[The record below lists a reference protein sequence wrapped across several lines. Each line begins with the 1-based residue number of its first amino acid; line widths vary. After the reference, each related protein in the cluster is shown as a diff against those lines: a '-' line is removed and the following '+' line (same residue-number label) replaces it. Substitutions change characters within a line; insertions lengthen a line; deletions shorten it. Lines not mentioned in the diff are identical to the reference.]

1 VNWFKR
7 KLDKILNRDDYEYE
21 EYYEEYEEQ
30 PEHQQPIKETQ
41 APTQKAFR
49 FPLIDDEPEIAQ
61 PSSQSKEMF
70 NQMDDVYGQIEDLS
84 LPKHLNHQVVD
95 SRVYDIEVSGI
106 RDLLE
111 NRSKR
116 TGRTTIS
123 RVQPK
128 QEYPTKASMVF
139 RDAQIEAAPVLKE
152 PQAKQENTVESTPQ
166 NRKRFVPTDVPSP
179 VYGFAKP
186 SPIEQLLNK
195 RKEEHE
201 AEKPSIAM
209 IAKEATTNKPIEN
222 ILEEKEPTITPNDLH
237 EQLEISSLKEVPKH
251 SSGFEDVE
259 VTEHSQAI
267 VDANG
272 KATSKQPIIF
282 EEVEVTESSKVA
294 FEANT
299 DAIPKQPIT
308 FEEVAITEQSE
319 LTDKAEK
326 ELPIPQTTS
335 FAVNFEA
342 QIKDAVQQELAVEQ
356 LSADQSEIHVKEVV
370 VEQLQI
376 ENSTIHIGEVTV
388 VQPSN
393 EENEQ
398 QVVEESSVKQEKSRI
413 PFNVLML
420 KTDKEKWRISQQL
433 KSKVPATTEKI
444 QNEIAVTSDDDK
456 IDDGALSE
464 HVTTSSIETS
474 SQEPFA
480 KMTQSNNNPVITMSP
495 VATMTRMPTEKQSS
509 EADTLEVKPVSPIV
523 TNEIRQAEQS
533 ASEADNLEGNLV
545 SPIVTNE
552 IRQAEQSASEA
563 DNLEGNLVSPI
574 ITNEIRQAEQ
584 LAIEVD
590 TLEENP
596 VSPIIPN
603 EMRQAEQPASEAD
616 NLEGNLVSPIITN
629 EIQQAEQTVIE
640 VDTLEENLTPP
651 FVANDLHQAEQTA
664 ITVDANEE
672 ISATLL
678 VGTDLLHEKTI
689 QKSNDNQN
697 IIEEKLNDTLEI
709 LNIEPEKEIK
719 PQKPIHV
726 YQKPTDEFLEPPEEK
741 TQDTEWMEQ
750 QGDTLV
756 EALSYFQVSAQIESI
771 MQGPAVTQF
780 EITVSHGTKVSK
792 IRNLAD
798 DLKLALAAKDIR
810 IQAPIPGKSSI
821 GIEIPNRVSRA
832 VRLSEVTNSA
842 SFLDS
847 DSPLEA
853 ALGLDLTGKPVTI
866 DLRKMPHGLIA
877 GATGS
882 GKSVCINSILVSLL
896 YKAAPHELKLM
907 LIDPK
912 MVELAPFN
920 HIPHL
925 VSPVIT
931 DVKAATAALKWA
943 VEEMERR
950 YQLFAHAGARDITR
964 YNALADKNNE
974 HSLKLPYI
982 LIVID
987 ELADLMMMSP
997 ADVEEAICRI
1007 AQKARACGIHLIVA
1021 TQRPSVD
1028 VITGLIK
1035 SNIPTRIAFA
1045 VSSQIDSR
1053 TILDG
1058 QGAERLLGRGDMLY
1072 LGNGMS
1078 APVRLQGTFVTD
1090 DEIEAIID
1098 HVREQGEPDYIFDQE
1113 ELLKKSEVTAEQDD
1127 LFEDVCRF
1135 VYEAGGAST
1144 SLIQRKYHIGY
1155 NRAARLIDMLES
1167 HGFVSEARGSKPRES
1182 YITEQDLIAMFE

>member
-1 VNWFKR
+1 MNWFK
-7 KLDKILNRDDYEYE
+7 KQISKFINKEDEEYEYE
-21 EYYEEYEEQ
+21 YYEDYGEEQ
-30 PEHQQPIKETQ
+30 EQLHTHHEQQMAK
-41 APTQKAFR
+41 QKTFR
-49 FPLIDDEPEIAQ
+49 FPLIDDNERETSYTPQ
-61 PSSQSKEMF
+61 NEMF
-70 NQMDDVYGQIEDLS
+70 DYEDDGQIGDLS
-84 LPKHLNHQVVD
+84 LPKHLNHHIVD
-95 SRVYDIEVSGI
+95 SRVYDVEVSGI
-106 RDLLE
+106 RDLLA

-116 TGRTTIS
+116 TGRKTTMKSQPVEQEKRS
-123 RVQPK
+123 R
-128 QEYPTKASMVF
+128 ASLVF
-139 RDAQIEAAPVLKE
+139 RDAQQEEENVKPAPVTPLKE
-152 PQAKQENTVESTPQ
+152 NNQWKEQKIVESSLPE

-186 SPIEQLLNK
+186 SPIKELLDK
-195 RKEEHE
+195 RKEDYEKQE
-201 AEKPSIAM
+201 AKAEDEMPAVTKAL
-209 IAKEATTNKPIEN
+209 KETTTNEANEN
-222 ILEEKEPTITPNDLH
+222 ILEEKEP
-237 EQLEISSLKEVPKH
+237 
-251 SSGFEDVE
+251 
-259 VTEHSQAI
+259 
-267 VDANG
+267 
-272 KATSKQPIIF
+272 
-282 EEVEVTESSKVA
+282 
-294 FEANT
+294 ANT
-299 DAIPKQPIT
+299 NQT
-308 FEEVAITEQSE
+308 VVAEQHE
-319 LTDKAEK
+319 MFDHK
-326 ELPIPQTTS
+326 ELPTAIEPISFGDEVLDEANIEQESISPNAAVPQTTS
-335 FAVNFEA
+335 FAMSFEDQVREA
-342 QIKDAVQQELAVEQ
+342 AVQDQAVQQ
-356 LSADQSEIHVKEVV
+356 LSADQSEIHVKEMI
-370 VEQLQI
+370 VEQVQI

-388 VQPSN
+388 VQPSQD
-393 EENEQ
+393 EQ
-398 QVVEESSVKQEKSRI
+398 LLVDNQSIETPKEEKSRI

-420 KTDKEKWRISQQL
+420 KTDKEKWRIQQQL
-433 KSKVPATTEKI
+433 KMAQPITNESVQEVVENEQVDVKLEEKEASSSDSVVAIGKHQTIEKQSEEDVDLLMTENRSMQDDVPSHPYANGETQGTP
-444 QNEIAVTSDDDK
+444 QYR
-456 IDDGALSE
+456 SE
-464 HVTTSSIETS
+464 DNV
-474 SQEPFA
+474 A
-480 KMTQSNNNPVITMSP
+480 VITMAP
-495 VATMTRMPTEKQSS
+495 VTTM
-509 EADTLEVKPVSPIV
+509 
-523 TNEIRQAEQS
+523 
-533 ASEADNLEGNLV
+533 ASGLTQD
-545 SPIVTNE
+545 ST
-552 IRQAEQSASEA
+552 
-563 DNLEGNLVSPI
+563 
-574 ITNEIRQAEQ
+574 
-584 LAIEVD
+584 AIEKAAMD
-590 TLEENP
+590 
-596 VSPIIPN
+596 
-603 EMRQAEQPASEAD
+603 
-616 NLEGNLVSPIITN
+616 
-629 EIQQAEQTVIE
+629 
-640 VDTLEENLTPP
+640 
-651 FVANDLHQAEQTA
+651 
-664 ITVDANEE
+664 E
-672 ISATLL
+672 ISATSEL
-678 VGTDLLHEKTI
+678 
-689 QKSNDNQN
+689 
-697 IIEEKLNDTLEI
+697 
-709 LNIEPEKEIK
+709 EPETESTTDTEVISETVEYPQVESVDKQEKALVFEVEDTEDEEESPEAHVLEVEAVEESPEAQMVDVEAVQETEK
-719 PQKPIHV
+719 PAKPVHV
-726 YQKPTDEFLEPPEEK
+726 YQKPTDEYLEPPEEK
-741 TQDTEWMEQ
+741 TQDTDWMEQ

-842 SFLDS
+842 SFVES

-853 ALGLDLTGKPVTI
+853 ALGLDLTGKPVTL

-964 YNALADKNNE
+964 YNAIADKNNE

-1090 DEIEAIID
+1090 DEIEAIIE

-1113 ELLKKSEVTAEQDD
+1113 ELLKKTEVSAEQDD

-1135 VYEAGGAST
+1135 VYEQGGAST

-1182 YITEQDLIAMFE
+1182 YITEEDLITMFE

>member
-1 VNWFKR
+1 M
-7 KLDKILNRDDYEYE
+7 DKFINKDDNEYEYE
-21 EYYEEYEEQ
+21 EFYDDYEEEQ
-30 PEHQQPIKETQ
+30 SEQLNSYKETT
-41 APTQKAFR
+41 AAKQKTFR
-49 FPLIDDEPEIAQ
+49 FPLIEDEEFSAPPST
-61 PSSQSKEMF
+61 PSSKEAF
-70 NQMDDVYGQIEDLS
+70 NQRDDAYSGQIEDLS
-84 LPKHLNHQVVD
+84 LPGHLNNHIVD
-95 SRVYDIEVSGI
+95 SSVYDIEVSGI
-106 RDLLE
+106 RELLA
-111 NRSKR
+111 NRTKR
-116 TGRTTIS
+116 TGRTTITRS
-123 RVQPK
+123 QP
-128 QEYPTKASMVF
+128 EPENRSKASLVF
-139 RDAQIEAAPVLKE
+139 RDAQNELPASPKDTNYPPEKAD
-152 PQAKQENTVESTPQ
+152 ESDLLA
-166 NRKRFVPTDVPSP
+166 NRKRFVPSDVPSP
-179 VYGFAKP
+179 VYGFTKP
-186 SPIEQLLNK
+186 SPIEQLLEK
-195 RKEEHE
+195 RKEEHDKKE
-201 AEKPSIAM
+201 LEIPTASESI
-209 IAKEATTNKPIEN
+209 KEATTNEAIEN
-222 ILEEKEPTITPNDLH
+222 ILEEKEPISAGRKEGPEL
-237 EQLEISSLKEVPKH
+237 LEIPETV
-251 SSGFEDVE
+251 
-259 VTEHSQAI
+259 
-267 VDANG
+267 
-272 KATSKQPIIF
+272 KAP
-282 EEVEVTESSKVA
+282 E
-294 FEANT
+294 
-299 DAIPKQPIT
+299 KQPIT
-308 FEEVAITEQSE
+308 FE
-319 LTDKAEK
+319 DKLSDETNHSNDNTPT
-326 ELPIPQTTS
+326 ELPVPLTTS
-335 FAVNFEA
+335 FAVSFED
-342 QIKDAVQQELAVEQ
+342 QVKEAVQHELNIEQ
-356 LSADQSEIHVKEVV
+356 FPVDQSEIHVKEVV
-370 VEQLQI
+370 VEQVQI

-388 VQPSN
+388 VQPSMN
-393 EENEQ
+393 EDDEQ
-398 QVVEESSVKQEKSRI
+398 EILQEQSLEEQAIEKKEKSGGV

-420 KTDKEKWRISQQL
+420 KTDKEKWRIRQQL
-433 KSKVPATTEKI
+433 KNAKPTPSIVEKDQEEQEPSSELIHLEEEHQLVPSNKEQIQQSIHLEISELEMDDKTATQSPEEDEVCIENTTPSNATTES
-444 QNEIAVTSDDDK
+444 VS
-456 IDDGALSE
+456 
-464 HVTTSSIETS
+464 
-474 SQEPFA
+474 F
-480 KMTQSNNNPVITMSP
+480 ITMAP
-495 VATMTRMPTEKQSS
+495 VSS
-509 EADTLEVKPVSPIV
+509 MSSVSTLEKTV
-523 TNEIRQAEQS
+523 
-533 ASEADNLEGNLV
+533 
-545 SPIVTNE
+545 
-552 IRQAEQSASEA
+552 
-563 DNLEGNLVSPI
+563 
-574 ITNEIRQAEQ
+574 
-584 LAIEVD
+584 VD
-590 TLEENP
+590 VE
-596 VSPIIPN
+596 S
-603 EMRQAEQPASEAD
+603 SD
-616 NLEGNLVSPIITN
+616 
-629 EIQQAEQTVIE
+629 
-640 VDTLEENLTPP
+640 
-651 FVANDLHQAEQTA
+651 
-664 ITVDANEE
+664 E
-672 ISATLL
+672 ISATTEME
-678 VGTDLLHEKTI
+678 VEVEVTTETEMEATTETEMEATTDKKVEVITETELETTTEQELTTENVVIPEENYIELEEYPEQHSISDETFVE
-689 QKSNDNQN
+689 NQVM
-697 IIEEKLNDTLEI
+697 EI
-709 LNIEPEKEIK
+709 PLK
-719 PQKPIHV
+719 PVRV
-726 YQKPTDEFLEPPEEK
+726 YQKPDDEFLEPPEEK

-792 IRNLAD
+792 IRNLSD

-842 SFLDS
+842 SFLES

-964 YNALADKNNE
+964 YNAIADKNNE

-997 ADVEEAICRI
+997 TDVEEAICRI

-1090 DEIEAIID
+1090 DEIEAIIE

-1113 ELLKKSEVTAEQDD
+1113 ELLKKTEVSAEQDD

-1135 VYEAGGAST
+1135 VYEQGGAST

-1182 YITEQDLIAMFE
+1182 YITEEDLIAMFE

>member
-1 VNWFKR
+1 MNWFK
-7 KLDKILNRDDYEYE
+7 KQINKILNKDEYEYEYE
-21 EYYEEYEEQ
+21 EFYEDYGEEQ
-30 PEHQQPIKETQ
+30 AEQLHTQQE
-41 APTQKAFR
+41 APMTKQKTFR
-49 FPLIDDEPEIAQ
+49 FPLIDDDEEGVV
-61 PSSQSKEMF
+61 SQAPPKEMF
-70 NQMDDVYGQIEDLS
+70 NQIENDDYYGQIEDLS
-84 LPKHLNHQVVD
+84 LPKHLNQHIVD
-95 SRVYDIEVSGI
+95 SSVYDVDVSGI
-106 RDLLE
+106 RDLLA

-116 TGRTTIS
+116 TGRKTTVKSQPIEQEQRS
-123 RVQPK
+123 R
-128 QEYPTKASMVF
+128 ASLVF
-139 RDAQIEAAPVLKE
+139 RDAQDREESIIPKTTSAPKDK
-152 PQAKQENTVESTPQ
+152 PQWQEQKVQKVDSDFLE
-166 NRKRFVPTDVPSP
+166 NRKRFIPTDVPSP

-186 SPIEQLLNK
+186 SPINELLDK

-201 AEKPSIAM
+201 LQETARTTSDILTIHQPL
-209 IAKEATTNKPIEN
+209 KEATTNEANEN
-222 ILEEKEPTITPNDLH
+222 ILEEKELPSTGHHVEIEH
-237 EQLEISSLKEVPKH
+237 EFHE
-251 SSGFEDVE
+251 
-259 VTEHSQAI
+259 
-267 VDANG
+267 
-272 KATSKQPIIF
+272 
-282 EEVEVTESSKVA
+282 
-294 FEANT
+294 
-299 DAIPKQPIT
+299 PIT
-308 FEEVAITEQSE
+308 FDANVLEEEKGIQDSAPTDIVVPPTTPFAMAFEDQVKEAAIQ
-319 LTDKAEK
+319 D
-326 ELPIPQTTS
+326 QTL
-335 FAVNFEA
+335 
-342 QIKDAVQQELAVEQ
+342 QQ
-356 LSADQSEIHVKEVV
+356 LSADQSEIHVKELI
-370 VEQLQI
+370 VEQVQI

-388 VQPSN
+388 VQPSSN
-393 EENEQ
+393 EEDYKMDM
-398 QVVEESSVKQEKSRI
+398 EEKSSDAMPKEEKSRI

-420 KTDKEKWRISQQL
+420 KTDKEKWRIQQQMKMAQPIRVESNLEAVEDVLLDVTEAKEEEQSLPSESIDTDAIHLVEPQLEEESDSQSALFSQIQGDVEYNRHEDERQDL
-433 KSKVPATTEKI
+433 ITEAQSENPVAVITMAPVTTMTRVSSNEEAEITSISDDEVAATTELESEIISVTEVLPKI
-444 QNEIAVTSDDDK
+444 
-456 IDDGALSE
+456 
-464 HVTTSSIETS
+464 IE
-474 SQEPFA
+474 
-480 KMTQSNNNPVITMSP
+480 NSP
-495 VATMTRMPTEKQSS
+495 VKPMEN
-509 EADTLEVKPVSPIV
+509 LEQVL
-523 TNEIRQAEQS
+523 EAEQ
-533 ASEADNLEGNLV
+533 EL
-545 SPIVTNE
+545 
-552 IRQAEQSASEA
+552 
-563 DNLEGNLVSPI
+563 
-574 ITNEIRQAEQ
+574 
-584 LAIEVD
+584 
-590 TLEENP
+590 P
-596 VSPIIPN
+596 V
-603 EMRQAEQPASEAD
+603 
-616 NLEGNLVSPIITN
+616 
-629 EIQQAEQTVIE
+629 
-640 VDTLEENLTPP
+640 
-651 FVANDLHQAEQTA
+651 
-664 ITVDANEE
+664 
-672 ISATLL
+672 
-678 VGTDLLHEKTI
+678 
-689 QKSNDNQN
+689 
-697 IIEEKLNDTLEI
+697 EEKAI
-709 LNIEPEKEIK
+709 PV
-719 PQKPIHV
+719 HV
-726 YQKPTDEFLEPPEEK
+726 YQKPTDEYLELPEEK
-741 TQDTEWMEQ
+741 TQDTDWMEQ

-842 SFLDS
+842 SFLES

-853 ALGLDLTGKPVTI
+853 ALGLDLTGKPVTL

-964 YNALADKNNE
+964 YNAIADKNNE

-1090 DEIEAIID
+1090 DEIEAIIE

-1113 ELLKKSEVTAEQDD
+1113 ELLKKTEVSAEQDD

-1135 VYEAGGAST
+1135 VFEQGGAST

-1167 HGFVSEARGSKPRES
+1167 HGFISEARGSKPRES
-1182 YITEQDLIAMFE
+1182 FITEEDLITMFE

>member
-1 VNWFKR
+1 MNWFK
-7 KLDKILNRDDYEYE
+7 KQINKILNKDEYEYEYE
-21 EYYEEYEEQ
+21 EFYEDYGEEQ
-30 PEHQQPIKETQ
+30 AEQLHTQQE
-41 APTQKAFR
+41 APMTKQKTFR
-49 FPLIDDEPEIAQ
+49 FPLIDDDEEGVV
-61 PSSQSKEMF
+61 SQAPPKEMF
-70 NQMDDVYGQIEDLS
+70 NQIENDDYYGQIEDLS
-84 LPKHLNHQVVD
+84 LPKHLNQHIVD
-95 SRVYDIEVSGI
+95 SSVYDVDVSGI
-106 RDLLE
+106 RDLLA

-116 TGRTTIS
+116 TGRKTTVKSQPIEQEQRS
-123 RVQPK
+123 R
-128 QEYPTKASMVF
+128 ASLVF
-139 RDAQIEAAPVLKE
+139 RDAQDREESIIPKTTSAPKDK
-152 PQAKQENTVESTPQ
+152 PQWQEQKVQKVDNDFLE
-166 NRKRFVPTDVPSP
+166 NRKRFIPTDVPSP

-186 SPIEQLLNK
+186 SPINELLDK

-201 AEKPSIAM
+201 LQETARTTSDILTIHQPL
-209 IAKEATTNKPIEN
+209 KEATTNEANEN
-222 ILEEKEPTITPNDLH
+222 ILEEKEPPSTGHHVEIEH
-237 EQLEISSLKEVPKH
+237 EFHE
-251 SSGFEDVE
+251 
-259 VTEHSQAI
+259 
-267 VDANG
+267 
-272 KATSKQPIIF
+272 
-282 EEVEVTESSKVA
+282 
-294 FEANT
+294 
-299 DAIPKQPIT
+299 PIT
-308 FEEVAITEQSE
+308 FDANVLEEEKGIQDSAP
-319 LTDKAEK
+319 TDIVVPPTTPFAMAFEDQVK
-326 ELPIPQTTS
+326 EAAMQDQTL
-335 FAVNFEA
+335 
-342 QIKDAVQQELAVEQ
+342 QQ
-356 LSADQSEIHVKEVV
+356 LSADQSEIHVKELI
-370 VEQLQI
+370 VEQVQI

-388 VQPSN
+388 VQPSSN
-393 EENEQ
+393 EEDYKMNM
-398 QVVEESSVKQEKSRI
+398 EEKSSDAMPKEEKSRI

-420 KTDKEKWRISQQL
+420 KTDKEKWRIQQQMKMAQPIRVESNPEAVEDVLLDVTEAKEEEQSLPSESIDTDAIHLVEPQLEEESDSQSALFSQIQGDVEYNRHEDERQDL
-433 KSKVPATTEKI
+433 ITEAQSENPVAVITMAPVTTMTRVSSNEEAEITSISDDEVAATTELESEIISVTEVLPKI
-444 QNEIAVTSDDDK
+444 
-456 IDDGALSE
+456 
-464 HVTTSSIETS
+464 IE
-474 SQEPFA
+474 
-480 KMTQSNNNPVITMSP
+480 NSP
-495 VATMTRMPTEKQSS
+495 VKPMEN
-509 EADTLEVKPVSPIV
+509 LEQVL
-523 TNEIRQAEQS
+523 EAEQ
-533 ASEADNLEGNLV
+533 EL
-545 SPIVTNE
+545 
-552 IRQAEQSASEA
+552 
-563 DNLEGNLVSPI
+563 
-574 ITNEIRQAEQ
+574 
-584 LAIEVD
+584 
-590 TLEENP
+590 P
-596 VSPIIPN
+596 V
-603 EMRQAEQPASEAD
+603 
-616 NLEGNLVSPIITN
+616 
-629 EIQQAEQTVIE
+629 
-640 VDTLEENLTPP
+640 
-651 FVANDLHQAEQTA
+651 
-664 ITVDANEE
+664 
-672 ISATLL
+672 
-678 VGTDLLHEKTI
+678 
-689 QKSNDNQN
+689 
-697 IIEEKLNDTLEI
+697 EEKAI
-709 LNIEPEKEIK
+709 PV
-719 PQKPIHV
+719 HV
-726 YQKPTDEFLEPPEEK
+726 YQKPTDEYLELPEEK
-741 TQDTEWMEQ
+741 TQDTDWMEQ

-842 SFLDS
+842 SFLES

-853 ALGLDLTGKPVTI
+853 ALGLDLTGKPVTL

-964 YNALADKNNE
+964 YNAIADKNNE

-1090 DEIEAIID
+1090 DEIEAIIE

-1113 ELLKKSEVTAEQDD
+1113 ELLKKTEVSAEQDD

-1135 VYEAGGAST
+1135 VFEQGGAST

-1167 HGFVSEARGSKPRES
+1167 HGFISEARGSKPRES
-1182 YITEQDLIAMFE
+1182 FITEEDLITMFE

>member
-1 VNWFKR
+1 MNWFK
-7 KLDKILNRDDYEYE
+7 KQISKFINKEDEDYEYE
-21 EYYEEYEEQ
+21 EYYEDYGEVQSEQ
-30 PEHQQPIKETQ
+30 LH
-41 APTQKAFR
+41 TQKEPPIAKQKTFR
-49 FPLIDDEPEIAQ
+49 FPLIDDNEGEASYT
-61 PSSQSKEMF
+61 SSNEMYD
-70 NQMDDVYGQIEDLS
+70 QMEDDDYGQIGDLS
-84 LPKHLNHQVVD
+84 LPKHLNHHIVD
-95 SRVYDIEVSGI
+95 SSVYDVEVSGI
-106 RDLLE
+106 RDLLA

-116 TGRTTIS
+116 TGRKTMMKSQPPEQEFRS
-123 RVQPK
+123 R
-128 QEYPTKASMVF
+128 ASLVF
-139 RDAQIEAAPVLKE
+139 RDAQNETATISPMTAPEPKE
-152 PQAKQENTVESTPQ
+152 KSQRKEQKVENIMPE

-186 SPIEQLLNK
+186 SPIKELLDK
-195 RKEEHE
+195 RKEEYEKQETDVQAVE
-201 AEKPSIAM
+201 AVTVVKPL
-209 IAKEATTNKPIEN
+209 KEATTNEVNEN
-222 ILEEKEPTITPNDLH
+222 ILEEKEPASTNQT
-237 EQLEISSLKEVPKH
+237 V
-251 SSGFEDVE
+251 
-259 VTEHSQAI
+259 VTEHHEIIQ
-267 VDANG
+267 
-272 KATSKQPIIF
+272 SKELSTVSEPIIF
-282 EEVEVTESSKVA
+282 EEELLVEENDDKENLSSNVA
-294 FEANT
+294 
-299 DAIPKQPIT
+299 
-308 FEEVAITEQSE
+308 V
-319 LTDKAEK
+319 
-326 ELPIPQTTS
+326 PQTTS
-335 FAVNFEA
+335 FAMDFEG
-342 QIKDAVQQELAVEQ
+342 QEKEAVVQDQTVQQ
-356 LSADQSEIHVKEVV
+356 LSADQSEIHVKEMI
-370 VEQLQI
+370 VEQVQI

-388 VQPSN
+388 VQPSMDDQSPDTASR
-393 EENEQ
+393 E
-398 QVVEESSVKQEKSRI
+398 EKSRI

-420 KTDKEKWRISQQL
+420 KTDKEKWRIQQQL
-433 KSKVPATTEKI
+433 KMAQQPLRVERKPETEKNKLVDVMSEKSSSLDSMTT
-444 QNEIAVTSDDDK
+444 NEMSVSPPEDDNDFYMTENVQLQVDGPVQLDIKDEVDSVTTKSSAEEPIAVIKMAPVTSM
-456 IDDGALSE
+456 
-464 HVTTSSIETS
+464 SSIS
-474 SQEPFA
+474 
-480 KMTQSNNNPVITMSP
+480 
-495 VATMTRMPTEKQSS
+495 
-509 EADTLEVKPVSPIV
+509 
-523 TNEIRQAEQS
+523 TNERIEIEKAT
-533 ASEADNLEGNLV
+533 AD
-545 SPIVTNE
+545 
-552 IRQAEQSASEA
+552 
-563 DNLEGNLVSPI
+563 
-574 ITNEIRQAEQ
+574 
-584 LAIEVD
+584 
-590 TLEENP
+590 
-596 VSPIIPN
+596 
-603 EMRQAEQPASEAD
+603 
-616 NLEGNLVSPIITN
+616 
-629 EIQQAEQTVIE
+629 
-640 VDTLEENLTPP
+640 
-651 FVANDLHQAEQTA
+651 
-664 ITVDANEE
+664 E
-672 ISATLL
+672 ISAT
-678 VGTDLLHEKTI
+678 
-689 QKSNDNQN
+689 
-697 IIEEKLNDTLEI
+697 
-709 LNIEPEKEIK
+709 IEPELELQPEPELASEQEQVSEPEQAIEPEVVSEIVEYAPVESVENQVAPQVVEVEAEIPAK
-719 PQKPIHV
+719 PVHV
-726 YQKPTDEFLEPPEEK
+726 YQKPTDEYLEPPEEK
-741 TQDTEWMEQ
+741 TQDTDWMEQ
-750 QGDTLV
+750 QGETLV

-842 SFLDS
+842 SFVES

-853 ALGLDLTGKPVTI
+853 ALGLDLTGKPVTL

-964 YNALADKNNE
+964 FNAIADKNNE

-1090 DEIEAIID
+1090 DEIESIIE

-1113 ELLKKSEVTAEQDD
+1113 ELLKKTEVSAEQDD

-1135 VYEAGGAST
+1135 VYEQGGAST

-1182 YITEQDLIAMFE
+1182 YITEEDLITMFE

>member
-1 VNWFKR
+1 MNWLKKQMNKF
-7 KLDKILNRDDYEYE
+7 LNKDDNDYEYE
-21 EYYEEYEEQ
+21 EFYEDYEEEQ
-30 PEHQQPIKETQ
+30 SQQLDSYKETPK
-41 APTQKAFR
+41 AKQKTFR
-49 FPLIDDEPEIAQ
+49 FPLIEDEEFSASPS
-61 PSSQSKEMF
+61 PSSKAAF
-70 NQMDDVYGQIEDLS
+70 NQMDDTYSGQIEDLS
-84 LPKHLNHQVVD
+84 LPKHLNNHIVD
-95 SRVYDIEVSGI
+95 SSVYDVEVSGI
-106 RDLLE
+106 RDLLA
-111 NRSKR
+111 NRTKR
-116 TGRTTIS
+116 TGRTTITRS
-123 RVQPK
+123 RPE
-128 QEYPTKASMVF
+128 QENRSKASLVF
-139 RDAQIEAAPVLKE
+139 RDAQNDLPTSPKVTNYQVEKADESALIE
-152 PQAKQENTVESTPQ
+152 
-166 NRKRFVPTDVPSP
+166 NRKRFVPSDVPSP
-179 VYGFAKP
+179 VYGFSRP
-186 SPIEQLLNK
+186 SPIEQLLEK
-195 RKEEHE
+195 RKEEHD
-201 AEKPSIAM
+201 K
-209 IAKEATTNKPIEN
+209 KELAIPTASKALKETTTNEAIEN
-222 ILEEKEPTITPNDLH
+222 ILEEKEPISVVRKDES
-237 EQLEISSLKEVPKH
+237 EQLDINEKIEVP
-251 SSGFEDVE
+251 
-259 VTEHSQAI
+259 A
-267 VDANG
+267 
-272 KATSKQPIIF
+272 
-282 EEVEVTESSKVA
+282 
-294 FEANT
+294 
-299 DAIPKQPIT
+299 KQPIT
-308 FEEVAITEQSE
+308 FEDK
-319 LTDKAEK
+319 LTDETNHHNKTTT
-326 ELPIPQTTS
+326 ELPVPQTTS
-335 FAVNFEA
+335 FAVEFEN
-342 QIKDAVQQELAVEQ
+342 QMKEAVQQELNIEQ
-356 LSADQSEIHVKEVV
+356 LSSDQSEIHVKEVV
-370 VEQLQI
+370 VEQVQI

-388 VQPSN
+388 VQPPMKEDEKQDVLQEQSI
-393 EENEQ
+393 EELPLEEQ
-398 QVVEESSVKQEKSRI
+398 SVEKKEKSGI

-420 KTDKEKWRISQQL
+420 KTDKEKWRIQQQFKNM
-433 KSKVPATTEKI
+433 KSTSTIVDKNQAKQEPSSELNHSEVEQHI
-444 QNEIAVTSDDDK
+444 VTSEKAQNPQSIGLEISELEMDK
-456 IDDGALSE
+456 KTATQSTE
-464 HVTTSSIETS
+464 ENEVSIENTV
-474 SQEPFA
+474 PFNA
-480 KMTQSNNNPVITMSP
+480 ATESVSVITMAP
-495 VATMTRMPTEKQSS
+495 VTSMSNVS
-509 EADTLEVKPVSPIV
+509 TLEK
-523 TNEIRQAEQS
+523 
-533 ASEADNLEGNLV
+533 
-545 SPIVTNE
+545 
-552 IRQAEQSASEA
+552 
-563 DNLEGNLVSPI
+563 
-574 ITNEIRQAEQ
+574 
-584 LAIEVD
+584 
-590 TLEENP
+590 
-596 VSPIIPN
+596 
-603 EMRQAEQPASEAD
+603 
-616 NLEGNLVSPIITN
+616 
-629 EIQQAEQTVIE
+629 TVIDVE
-640 VDTLEENLTPP
+640 SFD
-651 FVANDLHQAEQTA
+651 
-664 ITVDANEE
+664 E
-672 ISATLL
+672 ISATTEMEVATVTEQKVTTENL
-678 VGTDLLHEKTI
+678 DIPEEHSIDNEKY
-689 QKSNDNQN
+689 
-697 IIEEKLNDTLEI
+697 LEQPFI
-709 LNIEPEKEIK
+709 LAETFVEDQVQETPRK
-719 PQKPIHV
+719 PVHV
-726 YQKPTDEFLEPPEEK
+726 YQKPDDEFLEPPEEK

-792 IRNLAD
+792 IRNLSD

-842 SFLDS
+842 SFLES

-964 YNALADKNNE
+964 YNAIADKNNE

-1053 TILDG
+1053 TILDA

-1090 DEIEAIID
+1090 DEIEAIIE

-1113 ELLKKSEVTAEQDD
+1113 ELLKKTEVSAEQDE

-1135 VYEAGGAST
+1135 VYEQGGAST

-1155 NRAARLIDMLES
+1155 NRAARLVDMLES

-1182 YITEQDLIAMFE
+1182 YITEEDLIAMFE

>member
-1 VNWFKR
+1 M
-7 KLDKILNRDDYEYE
+7 DKFLNKDDNDYEYE
-21 EYYEEYEEQ
+21 EFYEDYEEEQ
-30 PEHQQPIKETQ
+30 SEQQNSFKETT
-41 APTQKAFR
+41 AAKQKTFR
-49 FPLIDDEPEIAQ
+49 FPLIDDDEFSTP
-61 PSSQSKEMF
+61 PSSKEAF
-70 NQMDDVYGQIEDLS
+70 NQMDDVFSEQIEDLS
-84 LPKHLNHQVVD
+84 LPRHLNNHIVD
-95 SRVYDIEVSGI
+95 SSVYDIEISGI
-106 RDLLE
+106 RELLA
-111 NRSKR
+111 NRTKR
-116 TGRTTIS
+116 TGRTTITRSQPEPENRS
-123 RVQPK
+123 R
-128 QEYPTKASMVF
+128 ASLVF
-139 RDAQIEAAPVLKE
+139 RDAQNELPTSPKE
-152 PQAKQENTVESTPQ
+152 TKYPLEKTDESDLPA

-179 VYGFAKP
+179 VYGFTKP
-186 SPIEQLLNK
+186 SPIEQLLEK
-195 RKEEHE
+195 RKEEHDKKE
-201 AEKPSIAM
+201 LEIPTATKSI
-209 IAKEATTNKPIEN
+209 KEATTNEAIEN
-222 ILEEKEPTITPNDLH
+222 ILEEKEPISAEQKDGLEQFPETI
-237 EQLEISSLKEVPKH
+237 
-251 SSGFEDVE
+251 
-259 VTEHSQAI
+259 
-267 VDANG
+267 
-272 KATSKQPIIF
+272 
-282 EEVEVTESSKVA
+282 
-294 FEANT
+294 EALT
-299 DAIPKQPIT
+299 KQPIT
-308 FEEVAITEQSE
+308 FD
-319 LTDKAEK
+319 DKLSDETNHPK
-326 ELPIPQTTS
+326 DKTTVELPVPLTTS
-335 FAVNFEA
+335 FAVEFEE
-342 QIKDAVQQELAVEQ
+342 QVKEAVQHELNIEQ
-356 LSADQSEIHVKEVV
+356 LPVDQSEIHVKEVV
-370 VEQLQI
+370 VEQVQI

-388 VQPSN
+388 VQPSMN
-393 EENEQ
+393 EDNEQ
-398 QVVEESSVKQEKSRI
+398 DILQEQSVEEQPVEKKEKSGGV

-420 KTDKEKWRISQQL
+420 KTDKEKWRIRQQL
-433 KSKVPATTEKI
+433 KNTKPTPTIVENYQEEQESSSEPFHLEKEHQSNKDQIQQSIHLEISELKMDDTTAPQSSEEDKVSIPNTAPFNATTESVSVISMAPVTSMSNVSTLEKTVIDVGSSDEISATTEK
-444 QNEIAVTSDDDK
+444 
-456 IDDGALSE
+456 
-464 HVTTSSIETS
+464 
-474 SQEPFA
+474 
-480 KMTQSNNNPVITMSP
+480 
-495 VATMTRMPTEKQSS
+495 
-509 EADTLEVKPVSPIV
+509 EV
-523 TNEIRQAEQS
+523 
-533 ASEADNLEGNLV
+533 
-545 SPIVTNE
+545 
-552 IRQAEQSASEA
+552 
-563 DNLEGNLVSPI
+563 
-574 ITNEIRQAEQ
+574 
-584 LAIEVD
+584 EV
-590 TLEENP
+590 
-596 VSPIIPN
+596 
-603 EMRQAEQPASEAD
+603 
-616 NLEGNLVSPIITN
+616 
-629 EIQQAEQTVIE
+629 
-640 VDTLEENLTPP
+640 
-651 FVANDLHQAEQTA
+651 
-664 ITVDANEE
+664 
-672 ISATLL
+672 
-678 VGTDLLHEKTI
+678 
-689 QKSNDNQN
+689 
-697 IIEEKLNDTLEI
+697 
-709 LNIEPEKEIK
+709 PEKEVEVTTEAEMEATAEKEVEVTIETEMGATAEKEVEVTIETEMGATAEKEVEVTTETEMGATAEKEVGVTTETELESTTEQALTTENVVIPEENDIDLEEYPEQPSKSADTFVENQVMEMPRK
-719 PQKPIHV
+719 PVHV
-726 YQKPTDEFLEPPEEK
+726 YQKPDDEFLEPPEEK

-792 IRNLAD
+792 IRNLSD

-842 SFLDS
+842 SFLES

-964 YNALADKNNE
+964 YNAIADKNNE

-1090 DEIEAIID
+1090 DEIEAIIE

-1113 ELLKKSEVTAEQDD
+1113 ELLKKTEVSAEQDD

-1135 VYEAGGAST
+1135 VYEQGGAST

-1182 YITEQDLIAMFE
+1182 YITEEDLIAMFE

>member
-1 VNWFKR
+1 MNWFK
-7 KLDKILNRDDYEYE
+7 KQINKILNKDEYEYEYE
-21 EYYEEYEEQ
+21 EFYEDYGEEQ
-30 PEHQQPIKETQ
+30 AEQLHTQQD
-41 APTQKAFR
+41 APMTKQKTFR
-49 FPLIDDEPEIAQ
+49 FPLIDDDEVGVV
-61 PSSQSKEMF
+61 SQAPPKEMF
-70 NQMDDVYGQIEDLS
+70 NQVENDDYYGQIEDLS
-84 LPKHLNHQVVD
+84 LPKHLNHHIVD
-95 SRVYDIEVSGI
+95 SSVYDVDVSGI
-106 RDLLE
+106 RDLLAS
-111 NRSKR
+111 RSKR
-116 TGRTTIS
+116 TGRKTTVKS
-123 RVQPK
+123 QPVE
-128 QEYPTKASMVF
+128 QEHRTRASLVF
-139 RDAQIEAAPVLKE
+139 RDAQDREESIIPKTTSAPKDK
-152 PQAKQENTVESTPQ
+152 PQWQEQKAQKVDSDFLE
-166 NRKRFVPTDVPSP
+166 NRKRFIPTDVPSP

-186 SPIEQLLNK
+186 SPINELLDK

-201 AEKPSIAM
+201 LQETARTTSDVWTIHQPL
-209 IAKEATTNKPIEN
+209 KEATTNEANEN
-222 ILEEKEPTITPNDLH
+222 ILEEKEPPSTGHHVEIEQEFH
-237 EQLEISSLKEVPKH
+237 EPT
-251 SSGFEDVE
+251 VE
-259 VTEHSQAI
+259 
-267 VDANG
+267 
-272 KATSKQPIIF
+272 
-282 EEVEVTESSKVA
+282 
-294 FEANT
+294 
-299 DAIPKQPIT
+299 PIT
-308 FEEVAITEQSE
+308 FDADVLDEEKGVPDSAP
-319 LTDKAEK
+319 TDIVVPPTTPFARAFEDQVK
-326 ELPIPQTTS
+326 EAAMQDQTL
-335 FAVNFEA
+335 
-342 QIKDAVQQELAVEQ
+342 QQ
-356 LSADQSEIHVKEVV
+356 LSADQSEIHVKELI
-370 VEQLQI
+370 VEQVQI

-388 VQPSN
+388 VQPSSN
-393 EENEQ
+393 EEDYQMGMDEQ
-398 QVVEESSVKQEKSRI
+398 SSDAMPKEEKSRI

-420 KTDKEKWRISQQL
+420 KTDKEKWRIQQQIKMAQPIRVESNPEAVEDVLMDVTEAKEVEQSLPSVSIDTDAIQLEEESDSQSALFSQIQGDVEYNRHENERQDL
-433 KSKVPATTEKI
+433 ITEAQSENPVEVITMAPVTTMTRVSSNEEAEIARISADEVAATTELES
-444 QNEIAVTSDDDK
+444 EIISVTEVHPEIVED
-456 IDDGALSE
+456 
-464 HVTTSSIETS
+464 
-474 SQEPFA
+474 
-480 KMTQSNNNPVITMSP
+480 SP
-495 VATMTRMPTEKQSS
+495 
-509 EADTLEVKPVSPIV
+509 VKPVENLEQV
-523 TNEIRQAEQS
+523 LEAEQ
-533 ASEADNLEGNLV
+533 EL
-545 SPIVTNE
+545 
-552 IRQAEQSASEA
+552 
-563 DNLEGNLVSPI
+563 
-574 ITNEIRQAEQ
+574 
-584 LAIEVD
+584 
-590 TLEENP
+590 P
-596 VSPIIPN
+596 V
-603 EMRQAEQPASEAD
+603 
-616 NLEGNLVSPIITN
+616 
-629 EIQQAEQTVIE
+629 
-640 VDTLEENLTPP
+640 
-651 FVANDLHQAEQTA
+651 
-664 ITVDANEE
+664 
-672 ISATLL
+672 
-678 VGTDLLHEKTI
+678 
-689 QKSNDNQN
+689 
-697 IIEEKLNDTLEI
+697 EEKAI
-709 LNIEPEKEIK
+709 PV
-719 PQKPIHV
+719 HV
-726 YQKPTDEFLEPPEEK
+726 YQKPTDEYLELPEEK
-741 TQDTEWMEQ
+741 TQDTDWMEQ

-842 SFLDS
+842 SFLES

-853 ALGLDLTGKPVTI
+853 ALGLDLTGKPVTL

-964 YNALADKNNE
+964 YNAIADKNNE

-1090 DEIEAIID
+1090 DEIEAIIE

-1113 ELLKKSEVTAEQDD
+1113 ELLKKTEVSAEQDD

-1135 VYEAGGAST
+1135 VFEQGGAST

-1167 HGFVSEARGSKPRES
+1167 HGFISEARGSKPRES
-1182 YITEQDLIAMFE
+1182 FITEEDLITMFE

>member
-1 VNWFKR
+1 MNWFK
-7 KLDKILNRDDYEYE
+7 KQISKFINKEDEYYEYE
-21 EYYEEYEEQ
+21 EYYDGYEEEQ
-30 PEHQQPIKETQ
+30 TEQLHTQ
-41 APTQKAFR
+41 NEVPMAKQKTFR
-49 FPLIDDEPEIAQ
+49 FPLIDDDESGTSYTPQ
-61 PSSQSKEMF
+61 KEMF
-70 NQMDDVYGQIEDLS
+70 DQMGNDDYGQIGDLS
-84 LPKHLNHQVVD
+84 LPKHLNHHIVD
-95 SRVYDIEVSGI
+95 SSVYDVEVSGI
-106 RDLLE
+106 RDLLA

-116 TGRTTIS
+116 TGRKTTMKSQPVEQQYRS
-123 RVQPK
+123 R
-128 QEYPTKASMVF
+128 ASLVF
-139 RDAQIEAAPVLKE
+139 RDAQHETVNVKSASAPASVSKE
-152 PQAKQENTVESTPQ
+152 KKQWKEQKVESILPE

-186 SPIEQLLNK
+186 SPIKELLDK
-195 RKEEHE
+195 RKEEYEEQETSVHDTE
-201 AEKPSIAM
+201 MVTVTNSI
-209 IAKEATTNKPIEN
+209 KETTTNEANEN
-222 ILEEKEPTITPNDLH
+222 ILEEKEPASIG
-237 EQLEISSLKEVPKH
+237 QM
-251 SSGFEDVE
+251 VE
-259 VTEHSQAI
+259 VEQHEIIEPDELPLANEPIHFDDDVS
-267 VDANG
+267 VEANG
-272 KATSKQPIIF
+272 EQ
-282 EEVEVTESSKVA
+282 ESMLSNMA
-294 FEANT
+294 
-299 DAIPKQPIT
+299 
-308 FEEVAITEQSE
+308 
-319 LTDKAEK
+319 
-326 ELPIPQTTS
+326 IPQTTS
-335 FAVNFEA
+335 FAMAFED
-342 QIKDAVQQELAVEQ
+342 QVKEAVLQDQTVQQ
-356 LSADQSEIHVKEVV
+356 LSADQSEIHVKEMI
-370 VEQLQI
+370 VEQVQI

-388 VQPSN
+388 VQPSKDDPLLVDDQSVDTVQK
-393 EENEQ
+393 EET
-398 QVVEESSVKQEKSRI
+398 SRI

-420 KTDKEKWRISQQL
+420 KTDKEKWRIQQQMKKAQPL
-433 KSKVPATTEKI
+433 HVESTQKAMENEPVDVAVAYEEEESCSLDSVVIIDRPQPADSLTEEDLVESMTEHMPLQDELVSHQYAKDDTRNATTPH
-444 QNEIAVTSDDDK
+444 S
-456 IDDGALSE
+456 SE
-464 HVTTSSIETS
+464 DNV
-474 SQEPFA
+474 A
-480 KMTQSNNNPVITMSP
+480 VITMTP
-495 VATMTRMPTEKQSS
+495 VTTMSGVLTQERTE
-509 EADTLEVKPVSPIV
+509 
-523 TNEIRQAEQS
+523 
-533 ASEADNLEGNLV
+533 
-545 SPIVTNE
+545 
-552 IRQAEQSASEA
+552 
-563 DNLEGNLVSPI
+563 
-574 ITNEIRQAEQ
+574 
-584 LAIEVD
+584 IEK
-590 TLEENP
+590 
-596 VSPIIPN
+596 
-603 EMRQAEQPASEAD
+603 A
-616 NLEGNLVSPIITN
+616 
-629 EIQQAEQTVIE
+629 
-640 VDTLEENLTPP
+640 
-651 FVANDLHQAEQTA
+651 AND
-664 ITVDANEE
+664 E
-672 ISATLL
+672 ISAT
-678 VGTDLLHEKTI
+678 T
-689 QKSNDNQN
+689 
-697 IIEEKLNDTLEI
+697 
-709 LNIEPEKEIK
+709 EPELESELERGLESELESELEPDLELEPEPEPEPELTTNTDEISEIVAYGPVQSVDKQEEPPVFEVEAQEAEK
-719 PQKPIHV
+719 PAKPVHV
-726 YQKPTDEFLEPPEEK
+726 YQKPTDEYLEPPEEK
-741 TQDTEWMEQ
+741 TQDTDWMEQ

-842 SFLDS
+842 SFLES

-853 ALGLDLTGKPVTI
+853 ALGLDLTGKPVTL

-964 YNALADKNNE
+964 YNAIADKNNE

-1090 DEIEAIID
+1090 DEIEAIIE

-1113 ELLKKSEVTAEQDD
+1113 ELLKKTEVSAEQDD

-1135 VYEAGGAST
+1135 VYEQGGAST

-1182 YITEQDLIAMFE
+1182 YITEEDLITMFE

>member
-1 VNWFKR
+1 VNWFK
-7 KLDKILNRDDYEYE
+7 KQINKILNKDEYEYEYE
-21 EYYEEYEEQ
+21 EFYEDYGEEQ
-30 PEHQQPIKETQ
+30 AEQLHTQQE
-41 APTQKAFR
+41 APMTKQKTFR
-49 FPLIDDEPEIAQ
+49 FPLIDDDEEGVV
-61 PSSQSKEMF
+61 SQAPPKEMF
-70 NQMDDVYGQIEDLS
+70 NQIENDDYYGQIEDLS
-84 LPKHLNHQVVD
+84 LPKHLNQHIVD
-95 SRVYDIEVSGI
+95 SSVYDVDVSGI
-106 RDLLE
+106 RDLLA

-116 TGRTTIS
+116 TGRKTTVKSQPIEQEQRS
-123 RVQPK
+123 R
-128 QEYPTKASMVF
+128 ASLVF
-139 RDAQIEAAPVLKE
+139 RDAQDREESIIPKTTSAPKDK
-152 PQAKQENTVESTPQ
+152 PQWQEQKVQKVDSDFLE
-166 NRKRFVPTDVPSP
+166 NRKRFIPTDVPSP

-186 SPIEQLLNK
+186 SPINELLDK

-201 AEKPSIAM
+201 LQETARTTSDILTIHQPL
-209 IAKEATTNKPIEN
+209 KEATTNEANEN
-222 ILEEKEPTITPNDLH
+222 ILEEKEPPSTGHHVEIEH
-237 EQLEISSLKEVPKH
+237 EFHE
-251 SSGFEDVE
+251 
-259 VTEHSQAI
+259 
-267 VDANG
+267 
-272 KATSKQPIIF
+272 
-282 EEVEVTESSKVA
+282 
-294 FEANT
+294 
-299 DAIPKQPIT
+299 PIT
-308 FEEVAITEQSE
+308 FDANVLEEEKGIQDSAPTDIVVPPTTPFAMAFEDQVKEAAIQ
-319 LTDKAEK
+319 D
-326 ELPIPQTTS
+326 QTL
-335 FAVNFEA
+335 
-342 QIKDAVQQELAVEQ
+342 QQ
-356 LSADQSEIHVKEVV
+356 LSADQSEIHVKELI
-370 VEQLQI
+370 VEQVQI

-388 VQPSN
+388 VQPSSN
-393 EENEQ
+393 EEDYKMDM
-398 QVVEESSVKQEKSRI
+398 EEKSSDAMPKEEKSRI

-420 KTDKEKWRISQQL
+420 KTDKEKWRIQQQMKMAQPIRVESNLEAVEDVLLDVTEAKEEEQSLPSESIDTDAIHLVEPQLEEESDSQSALFSQIQGDVEYNRHEDERQDL
-433 KSKVPATTEKI
+433 ITEAQSENPVAVITMAPVTTMTRVSSNEEAEITSISDDEVAATTELESEIISVTEVLPKI
-444 QNEIAVTSDDDK
+444 
-456 IDDGALSE
+456 
-464 HVTTSSIETS
+464 IE
-474 SQEPFA
+474 
-480 KMTQSNNNPVITMSP
+480 NSP
-495 VATMTRMPTEKQSS
+495 VKPMEN
-509 EADTLEVKPVSPIV
+509 LEQVL
-523 TNEIRQAEQS
+523 EAEQ
-533 ASEADNLEGNLV
+533 EL
-545 SPIVTNE
+545 
-552 IRQAEQSASEA
+552 
-563 DNLEGNLVSPI
+563 
-574 ITNEIRQAEQ
+574 
-584 LAIEVD
+584 
-590 TLEENP
+590 P
-596 VSPIIPN
+596 V
-603 EMRQAEQPASEAD
+603 
-616 NLEGNLVSPIITN
+616 
-629 EIQQAEQTVIE
+629 
-640 VDTLEENLTPP
+640 
-651 FVANDLHQAEQTA
+651 
-664 ITVDANEE
+664 
-672 ISATLL
+672 
-678 VGTDLLHEKTI
+678 
-689 QKSNDNQN
+689 
-697 IIEEKLNDTLEI
+697 EEKAI
-709 LNIEPEKEIK
+709 PV
-719 PQKPIHV
+719 HV
-726 YQKPTDEFLEPPEEK
+726 YQKPTDEYLELPEEK
-741 TQDTEWMEQ
+741 TQDTDWMEQ

-842 SFLDS
+842 SFLES

-853 ALGLDLTGKPVTI
+853 ALGLDLTGKPVTL

-964 YNALADKNNE
+964 YNAIADKNNE

-1090 DEIEAIID
+1090 DEIEAIIE

-1113 ELLKKSEVTAEQDD
+1113 ELLKKTEVSAEQDD

-1135 VYEAGGAST
+1135 VFEQGGAST

-1167 HGFVSEARGSKPRES
+1167 HGFISEARGSKPRES
-1182 YITEQDLIAMFE
+1182 FITEEDLITMFE

>member
-1 VNWFKR
+1 VNNVNWLK
-7 KLDKILNRDDYEYE
+7 KQINKILNKDDNDDEYEAFYGDYEE
-21 EYYEEYEEQ
+21 ELSEQ
-30 PEHQQPIKETQ
+30 LHSHKETTI
-41 APTQKAFR
+41 AKQKTFR
-49 FPLIDDEPEIAQ
+49 FPLIEDEEFSAS
-61 PSSQSKEMF
+61 PSAPPSKEAF
-70 NQMDDVYGQIEDLS
+70 NQIDDASSGQIEDLS
-84 LPKHLNHQVVD
+84 LPRHLNNHIVD
-95 SRVYDIEVSGI
+95 SSVYDIEVSGI
-106 RDLLE
+106 RDLLA
-111 NRSKR
+111 NRTKR
-116 TGRTTIS
+116 TGRTMITRS
-123 RVQPK
+123 QPE
-128 QEYPTKASMVF
+128 QENRSKASLVF
-139 RDAQIEAAPVLKE
+139 RDAQHELPTSPKDTNYQIEKSHESVL
-152 PQAKQENTVESTPQ
+152 PT
-166 NRKRFVPTDVPSP
+166 NRKRFVPSDVPSP
-179 VYGFAKP
+179 VYGFSKP
-186 SPIEQLLNK
+186 SPIEQLLEK
-195 RKEEHE
+195 RKEEHDKKE
-201 AEKPSIAM
+201 LEMPTASKL
-209 IAKEATTNKPIEN
+209 KEATTNEAMEN
-222 ILEEKEPTITPNDLH
+222 ILAEKEPISPVRKDESKQLDMTETIEAP
-237 EQLEISSLKEVPKH
+237 
-251 SSGFEDVE
+251 
-259 VTEHSQAI
+259 A
-267 VDANG
+267 
-272 KATSKQPIIF
+272 KQPIIF
-282 EEVEVTESSKVA
+282 DDKLTEKT
-294 FEANT
+294 NHHR
-299 DAIPKQPIT
+299 
-308 FEEVAITEQSE
+308 
-319 LTDKAEK
+319 DKTTT
-326 ELPIPQTTS
+326 ELPVPQTTT
-335 FAVNFEA
+335 FAVEFEN
-342 QIKDAVQQELAVEQ
+342 QVKEAVQHELNVEQ
-356 LSADQSEIHVKEVV
+356 LSADRSEIHVKEVV
-370 VEQLQI
+370 VEQVQF

-388 VQPSN
+388 IQPPMH
-393 EENEQ
+393 EDDKQDVLKEQ
-398 QVVEESSVKQEKSRI
+398 SVEEQSAKKKEKSGI

-420 KTDKEKWRISQQL
+420 KTDKEKWRIQQQL
-433 KSKVPATTEKI
+433 KDTNKTSTIVEKGQEEQEPSSELIKLDAEPQFVPSNKELPQAIELEIGALELDNNVALPSTEEHEVSIENTTPCDNEQVPQAIDLEISELELDNKTATQSTKEHKVSI
-444 QNEIAVTSDDDK
+444 QNTA
-456 IDDGALSE
+456 
-464 HVTTSSIETS
+464 
-474 SQEPFA
+474 PFNDA
-480 KMTQSNNNPVITMSP
+480 TDVSVITMAP
-495 VATMTRMPTEKQSS
+495 VTSMSNVS
-509 EADTLEVKPVSPIV
+509 TLEK
-523 TNEIRQAEQS
+523 
-533 ASEADNLEGNLV
+533 
-545 SPIVTNE
+545 
-552 IRQAEQSASEA
+552 
-563 DNLEGNLVSPI
+563 
-574 ITNEIRQAEQ
+574 
-584 LAIEVD
+584 
-590 TLEENP
+590 
-596 VSPIIPN
+596 
-603 EMRQAEQPASEAD
+603 
-616 NLEGNLVSPIITN
+616 
-629 EIQQAEQTVIE
+629 TVIDGE
-640 VDTLEENLTPP
+640 RSD
-651 FVANDLHQAEQTA
+651 
-664 ITVDANEE
+664 E
-672 ISATLL
+672 ISATIEMEVETTTKQEL
-678 VGTDLLHEKTI
+678 TTE
-689 QKSNDNQN
+689 N
-697 IIEEKLNDTLEI
+697 IDIPEENFINTVEYQEQPSIFDDTLVEGQV
-709 LNIEPEKEIK
+709 KEAPRK
-719 PQKPIHV
+719 PVHV
-726 YQKPTDEFLEPPEEK
+726 YQKPDDAFLEPPEEK

-792 IRNLAD
+792 IRNLSD

-842 SFLDS
+842 SFLES

-964 YNALADKNNE
+964 YNAIADKNNK

-1090 DEIEAIID
+1090 DEIEAIIE

-1113 ELLKKSEVTAEQDD
+1113 ELLKKTEVSAEQDE

-1135 VYEAGGAST
+1135 VYEQGGAST

-1182 YITEQDLIAMFE
+1182 YITEEDLIAMFE

>member
-1 VNWFKR
+1 VNWFK
-7 KLDKILNRDDYEYE
+7 KQISKFINKDDNDYEYE
-21 EYYEEYEEQ
+21 DMYENYEEQ
-30 PEHQQPIKETQ
+30 TEQQHVKELP
-41 APTQKAFR
+41 ASKQKTFR
-49 FPLIDDEPEIAQ
+49 FPLIEDMEISPSPKSTSQ
-61 PSSQSKEMF
+61 PKDAF
-70 NQMDDVYGQIEDLS
+70 NQMEDDYYGQIEDLS
-84 LPKHLNHQVVD
+84 LPKHLNKHIVD
-95 SRVYDIEVSGI
+95 ASVYDVEVSGI
-106 RDLLE
+106 QELLA

-116 TGRTTIS
+116 TGRTTMTKN
-123 RVQPK
+123 QPE
-128 QEYPTKASMVF
+128 QGYRSKASLVF
-139 RDAQIEAAPVLKE
+139 RDAQNEPPTPKPKENYSSPEKTIENSMPV
-152 PQAKQENTVESTPQ
+152 
-166 NRKRFVPTDVPSP
+166 NRKRFVPSDVPSP

-186 SPIEQLLNK
+186 SPIEQLLDK
-195 RKEEHE
+195 RKEELDNKE
-201 AEKPSIAM
+201 FSIPTEPKVL
-209 IAKEATTNKPIEN
+209 KETTTNEPFEN
-222 ILEEKEPTITPNDLH
+222 ILEEKEPIRPV
-237 EQLEISSLKEVPKH
+237 QQEV
-251 SSGFEDVE
+251 SERFEMPE
-259 VTEHSQAI
+259 SFE
-267 VDANG
+267 
-272 KATSKQPIIF
+272 TSTKQPIMFDENFSQEISDSND
-282 EEVEVTESSKVA
+282 VMQA
-294 FEANT
+294 EA
-299 DAIPKQPIT
+299 
-308 FEEVAITEQSE
+308 
-319 LTDKAEK
+319 
-326 ELPIPQTTS
+326 ELPLPQTTS
-335 FAVNFEA
+335 FAVAFED
-342 QIKDAVQQELAVEQ
+342 QVKEAVQHELDVEQ
-356 LSADQSEIHVKEVV
+356 LTADQSEIHVKEVI
-370 VEQLQI
+370 VEQVQI

-388 VQPSN
+388 VQPPVN
-393 EENEQ
+393 EVIEQ
-398 QVVEESSVKQEKSRI
+398 EMLEDQSFEAVPKQDKSRI

-420 KTDKEKWRISQQL
+420 KTDKEKWRIQQQ
-433 KSKVPATTEKI
+433 SKKIKPSTVVEKKQDEQNESSETISFDDEHPLVPSIQEEIKHPVSTQIIGLEEEEDGVTAQQVEKI
-444 QNEIAVTSDDDK
+444 E
-456 IDDGALSE
+456 
-464 HVTTSSIETS
+464 SSIQNSPINAS
-474 SQEPFA
+474 SD
-480 KMTQSNNNPVITMSP
+480 SVSVITMAP
-495 VATMTRMPTEKQSS
+495 VATMASVS
-509 EADTLEVKPVSPIV
+509 TLEK
-523 TNEIRQAEQS
+523 
-533 ASEADNLEGNLV
+533 
-545 SPIVTNE
+545 
-552 IRQAEQSASEA
+552 
-563 DNLEGNLVSPI
+563 
-574 ITNEIRQAEQ
+574 
-584 LAIEVD
+584 
-590 TLEENP
+590 
-596 VSPIIPN
+596 
-603 EMRQAEQPASEAD
+603 
-616 NLEGNLVSPIITN
+616 
-629 EIQQAEQTVIE
+629 
-640 VDTLEENLTPP
+640 
-651 FVANDLHQAEQTA
+651 TA
-664 ITVDANEE
+664 PKLDSRHE
-672 ISATLL
+672 ISAT
-678 VGTDLLHEKTI
+678 TDMEAT
-689 QKSNDNQN
+689 S
-697 IIEEKLNDTLEI
+697 IIEHKYLSENVGLLKE
-709 LNIEPEKEIK
+709 EPVKKDDQEQSSNETFEGIREKENPSK
-719 PQKPIHV
+719 PVHV
-726 YQKPTDEFLEPPEEK
+726 YQKPTDEYLEPPEEK

-842 SFLDS
+842 SFLES
-847 DSPLEA
+847 ESPLEA

-974 HSLKLPYI
+974 HSLKLPYM

-1090 DEIEAIID
+1090 DEIESIIE

-1113 ELLKKSEVTAEQDD
+1113 ELLKKTEISAEQDD
-1127 LFEDVCRF
+1127 LFEEVCRF
-1135 VYEAGGAST
+1135 VFEQGGAST

-1182 YITEQDLIAMFE
+1182 YITEEDLITMFE

>member
-1 VNWFKR
+1 MNWFK
-7 KLDKILNRDDYEYE
+7 KKIEKILNRDEYEYD

-30 PEHQQPIKETQ
+30 PDHQQPLNETSD
-41 APTQKAFR
+41 TRQKTFR
-49 FPLIDDEPEIAQ
+49 FPLIDDKEDMPQA
-61 PSSQSKEMF
+61 SQSRDVYD
-70 NQMDDVYGQIEDLS
+70 QMDDSYGQIEDLT
-84 LPKHLNHQVVD
+84 LPKHLNHKMAD

-106 RDLLE
+106 RELLE

-116 TGRTTIS
+116 TGRTTTTRS
-123 RVQPK
+123 QPK
-128 QEYPTKASMVF
+128 QQQEYPTKASMVF
-139 RDAQIEAAPVLKE
+139 RDAQVEAKPVQKE
-152 PQAKQENTVESTPQ
+152 PIVKQESKVEDILQQ

-195 RKEEHE
+195 RKEEQE
-201 AEKPSIAM
+201 AEMPSVAKF
-209 IAKEATTNKPIEN
+209 AKEATTNEPIEN
-222 ILEEKEPTITPNDLH
+222 ILEEKEPIKASIDVREL
-237 EQLEISSLKEVPKH
+237 LEIPRSNEAP
-251 SSGFEDVE
+251 
-259 VTEHSQAI
+259 
-267 VDANG
+267 
-272 KATSKQPIIF
+272 SKQPRATEEIEATEQSQSTDEVNTEEPSKQLITF
-282 EEVEVTESSKVA
+282 EEVEVAEQSQSMDEVYM
-294 FEANT
+294 EA
-299 DAIPKQPIT
+299 PSKQPIT
-308 FEEVAITEQSE
+308 FEEVVADEQNQITDDDN
-319 LTDKAEK
+319 L
-326 ELPIPQTTS
+326 ELPVPQTTS
-335 FAVNFEA
+335 FAVNFEE
-342 QIKDAVQQELAVEQ
+342 QIKEAVQQELAVEQ

-388 VQPSN
+388 VQPTN
-393 EENEQ
+393 EEVNQEI
-398 QVVEESSVKQEKSRI
+398 VEEPSVKQEKSRI

-433 KSKVPATTEKI
+433 KSISKTTTEEKQMESAFI
-444 QNEIAVTSDDDK
+444 RDNYEAV
-456 IDDGALSE
+456 ALSE
-464 HVTTSSIETS
+464 DKSTPSHEPIVEVEQSN
-474 SQEPFA
+474 QEPSPREA
-480 KMTQSNNNPVITMSP
+480 ETENISVITMSP
-495 VATMTRMPTEKQSS
+495 VATMTHVPTKENIAI
-509 EADTLEVKPVSPIV
+509 EAEVMEEIAATTFVDNVLPQEETPGIEVDSIEEESAPMMFVENVLPQEETPVIEAGTIENKPAIMIEE
-523 TNEIRQAEQS
+523 NALLQAENPIIEAELIEENTNPASVKNDVVLAEQTEETIAIQS
-533 ASEADNLEGNLV
+533 IEESEIVEGNLTDTLVISDVEAIENEV
-545 SPIVTNE
+545 SP
-552 IRQAEQSASEA
+552 
-563 DNLEGNLVSPI
+563 P
-574 ITNEIRQAEQ
+574 
-584 LAIEVD
+584 
-590 TLEENP
+590 
-596 VSPIIPN
+596 
-603 EMRQAEQPASEAD
+603 
-616 NLEGNLVSPIITN
+616 
-629 EIQQAEQTVIE
+629 
-640 VDTLEENLTPP
+640 
-651 FVANDLHQAEQTA
+651 
-664 ITVDANEE
+664 
-672 ISATLL
+672 
-678 VGTDLLHEKTI
+678 
-689 QKSNDNQN
+689 
-697 IIEEKLNDTLEI
+697 
-709 LNIEPEKEIK
+709 
-719 PQKPIHV
+719 KPIHV

-1090 DEIEAIID
+1090 DEIESIID

-1113 ELLKKSEVTAEQDD
+1113 ELLKKSEVSAEQDD

-1135 VYEAGGAST
+1135 VYEQGGAST

>member
-1 VNWFKR
+1 MNWFK
-7 KLDKILNRDDYEYE
+7 KQISKFINKEDEEYEYE
-21 EYYEEYEEQ
+21 YYEDYGEEQ
-30 PEHQQPIKETQ
+30 EQLHTHHEQQIAK
-41 APTQKAFR
+41 QKTFR
-49 FPLIDDEPEIAQ
+49 FPLIDDNERETSYTPQ
-61 PSSQSKEMF
+61 NEMF
-70 NQMDDVYGQIEDLS
+70 DYEDDGQIGDLS
-84 LPKHLNHQVVD
+84 LPKHLNHHIVD
-95 SRVYDIEVSGI
+95 SRVYDVDVSGI
-106 RDLLE
+106 RDLLA

-116 TGRTTIS
+116 TGRKTTMKSQPVEQEKRS
-123 RVQPK
+123 R
-128 QEYPTKASMVF
+128 ASLVF
-139 RDAQIEAAPVLKE
+139 RDAQQEAENVKPAPVTPLKE
-152 PQAKQENTVESTPQ
+152 NNQWKEQKIVESSLPE

-186 SPIEQLLNK
+186 SPIKELLDK
-195 RKEEHE
+195 RKEDYEKQE
-201 AEKPSIAM
+201 AKAEDEMPAVTKAL
-209 IAKEATTNKPIEN
+209 KETTTNEANEN
-222 ILEEKEPTITPNDLH
+222 ILEEKEP
-237 EQLEISSLKEVPKH
+237 
-251 SSGFEDVE
+251 
-259 VTEHSQAI
+259 
-267 VDANG
+267 
-272 KATSKQPIIF
+272 
-282 EEVEVTESSKVA
+282 
-294 FEANT
+294 ANT
-299 DAIPKQPIT
+299 NQT
-308 FEEVAITEQSE
+308 VVAEQHE
-319 LTDKAEK
+319 MFDHK
-326 ELPIPQTTS
+326 ELPTAIEPISFDDEALDEANIEQESISPNAAVPQTTS
-335 FAVNFEA
+335 FTMSFEDQVREA
-342 QIKDAVQQELAVEQ
+342 AVQDQAVQQ
-356 LSADQSEIHVKEVV
+356 LSADQSEIHVKEMI
-370 VEQLQI
+370 VEQVQI

-388 VQPSN
+388 VQPSQD
-393 EENEQ
+393 EQ
-398 QVVEESSVKQEKSRI
+398 LLVDNQSIETAPKEEKSRI

-420 KTDKEKWRISQQL
+420 KTDKEKWRIQQQL
-433 KSKVPATTEKI
+433 KMAQPITNESIQEVVENEQVDVKFEEK
-444 QNEIAVTSDDDK
+444 EASSSD
-456 IDDGALSE
+456 S
-464 HVTTSSIETS
+464 V
-474 SQEPFA
+474 
-480 KMTQSNNNPVITMSP
+480 
-495 VATMTRMPTEKQSS
+495 VAIGKHQTIEKQSEEDVDLLMTENRSMQNDVPSHPYAKGETQSTPQYRS
-509 EADTLEVKPVSPIV
+509 EDNVAVITIAPV
-523 TNEIRQAEQS
+523 TTM
-533 ASEADNLEGNLV
+533 ASGLTQD
-545 SPIVTNE
+545 ST
-552 IRQAEQSASEA
+552 
-563 DNLEGNLVSPI
+563 
-574 ITNEIRQAEQ
+574 
-584 LAIEVD
+584 AIEKAAMD
-590 TLEENP
+590 
-596 VSPIIPN
+596 
-603 EMRQAEQPASEAD
+603 
-616 NLEGNLVSPIITN
+616 
-629 EIQQAEQTVIE
+629 
-640 VDTLEENLTPP
+640 
-651 FVANDLHQAEQTA
+651 
-664 ITVDANEE
+664 E
-672 ISATLL
+672 ISATSELELETESTTDTGVISETVEYPQVESVDKQEKAL
-678 VGTDLLHEKTI
+678 VFEEEDTEDVEESPEAHVLEVEAVEESPEAQMVDVEAVQETEK
-689 QKSNDNQN
+689 
-697 IIEEKLNDTLEI
+697 
-709 LNIEPEKEIK
+709 PAK
-719 PQKPIHV
+719 PVHV
-726 YQKPTDEFLEPPEEK
+726 YQKPTDEYLEPPEEK
-741 TQDTEWMEQ
+741 TQDTDWMEQ

-842 SFLDS
+842 SFVES

-853 ALGLDLTGKPVTI
+853 ALGLDLTGKPVTL

-964 YNALADKNNE
+964 YNAIADKNNE

-1090 DEIEAIID
+1090 DEIEAIIE

-1113 ELLKKSEVTAEQDD
+1113 ELLKKTEVSAEQDD

-1135 VYEAGGAST
+1135 VYEQGGAST

-1182 YITEQDLIAMFE
+1182 YITEEDLITMFE

>member
-1 VNWFKR
+1 VNWFK
-7 KLDKILNRDDYEYE
+7 KQINKILNKDEYEYEYE
-21 EYYEEYEEQ
+21 EFYEDYGEEQ
-30 PEHQQPIKETQ
+30 AEQLHTQQE
-41 APTQKAFR
+41 APMTKQKTFR
-49 FPLIDDEPEIAQ
+49 FPLIDDDEEGVV
-61 PSSQSKEMF
+61 SQAPPKEMF
-70 NQMDDVYGQIEDLS
+70 NQIENDDYYGQIEDLS
-84 LPKHLNHQVVD
+84 LPKHLNQHIVD
-95 SRVYDIEVSGI
+95 SSVYDVDVSGI
-106 RDLLE
+106 RDLLA

-116 TGRTTIS
+116 TGRKTTVKSQPIEQEQRS
-123 RVQPK
+123 R
-128 QEYPTKASMVF
+128 ASLVF
-139 RDAQIEAAPVLKE
+139 RDAQDREESIIPKTTSAPKDK
-152 PQAKQENTVESTPQ
+152 PQWQEQKVQKVDSDFLE
-166 NRKRFVPTDVPSP
+166 NRKRFIPTDVPSP

-186 SPIEQLLNK
+186 SPINELLDK

-201 AEKPSIAM
+201 LQETARTTSDILTIHQPL
-209 IAKEATTNKPIEN
+209 KEATTNEANEN
-222 ILEEKEPTITPNDLH
+222 ILEEKEPPSTGHHVEIEH
-237 EQLEISSLKEVPKH
+237 EFHE
-251 SSGFEDVE
+251 
-259 VTEHSQAI
+259 
-267 VDANG
+267 
-272 KATSKQPIIF
+272 
-282 EEVEVTESSKVA
+282 
-294 FEANT
+294 
-299 DAIPKQPIT
+299 PIT
-308 FEEVAITEQSE
+308 FDANVLEEEKGIQDSAP
-319 LTDKAEK
+319 TDIVVPPTTPFAMAFEDQVK
-326 ELPIPQTTS
+326 EAAMQDQTL
-335 FAVNFEA
+335 
-342 QIKDAVQQELAVEQ
+342 QQ
-356 LSADQSEIHVKEVV
+356 LSADQSEIHVKELI
-370 VEQLQI
+370 VEQVQI

-388 VQPSN
+388 VQPSSN
-393 EENEQ
+393 EEDYKMDM
-398 QVVEESSVKQEKSRI
+398 EEKSSDVMPKEEKSRI

-420 KTDKEKWRISQQL
+420 KTDKEKWRIQQQMKMAQPIRVESKLEAVEDVLLDVTEAKEEEQSLPSESIDTVAIHLVEPQLEEESDSQSALFSQIQGDVEYNRHEDERQDL
-433 KSKVPATTEKI
+433 ITEAQSENPVAIITMAPVTTMTRVSSNEEAEITSISDDEVAATTELESEIISVTEVLPKI
-444 QNEIAVTSDDDK
+444 
-456 IDDGALSE
+456 
-464 HVTTSSIETS
+464 IE
-474 SQEPFA
+474 
-480 KMTQSNNNPVITMSP
+480 NSP
-495 VATMTRMPTEKQSS
+495 VKPMEN
-509 EADTLEVKPVSPIV
+509 LEQVL
-523 TNEIRQAEQS
+523 EAEQ
-533 ASEADNLEGNLV
+533 EL
-545 SPIVTNE
+545 
-552 IRQAEQSASEA
+552 
-563 DNLEGNLVSPI
+563 
-574 ITNEIRQAEQ
+574 
-584 LAIEVD
+584 
-590 TLEENP
+590 P
-596 VSPIIPN
+596 V
-603 EMRQAEQPASEAD
+603 
-616 NLEGNLVSPIITN
+616 
-629 EIQQAEQTVIE
+629 
-640 VDTLEENLTPP
+640 
-651 FVANDLHQAEQTA
+651 
-664 ITVDANEE
+664 
-672 ISATLL
+672 
-678 VGTDLLHEKTI
+678 
-689 QKSNDNQN
+689 
-697 IIEEKLNDTLEI
+697 EEKAI
-709 LNIEPEKEIK
+709 PV
-719 PQKPIHV
+719 HV
-726 YQKPTDEFLEPPEEK
+726 YQKPTDEYLELPEEK
-741 TQDTEWMEQ
+741 TQDTDWMEQ

-842 SFLDS
+842 SFLES

-853 ALGLDLTGKPVTI
+853 ALGLDLTGKPVTL

-964 YNALADKNNE
+964 YNAIADKNNE

-1090 DEIEAIID
+1090 DEIEAIIE

-1113 ELLKKSEVTAEQDD
+1113 ELLKKTEVSAEQDD

-1135 VYEAGGAST
+1135 VFEQGGAST

-1167 HGFVSEARGSKPRES
+1167 HGFISEARGSKPRES
-1182 YITEQDLIAMFE
+1182 FITEEDLITMFE

>member
-1 VNWFKR
+1 MNWFK
-7 KLDKILNRDDYEYE
+7 KQINKILNKDEYEYEYE
-21 EYYEEYEEQ
+21 EFYEDYGEEQ
-30 PEHQQPIKETQ
+30 AEQLHTQQD
-41 APTQKAFR
+41 APMTKQKTFR
-49 FPLIDDEPEIAQ
+49 FPLIDDDEEGVV
-61 PSSQSKEMF
+61 SQAPPKEMF
-70 NQMDDVYGQIEDLS
+70 NQVENDDYYGQIEDLS
-84 LPKHLNHQVVD
+84 LPKHLNHHIVD
-95 SRVYDIEVSGI
+95 SSVYDVDVSGI
-106 RDLLE
+106 RDLLAS
-111 NRSKR
+111 RSKR
-116 TGRTTIS
+116 TGRKTTVKSQPVEQEHRS
-123 RVQPK
+123 R
-128 QEYPTKASMVF
+128 ASLVF
-139 RDAQIEAAPVLKE
+139 RDAQDREESIIPKTTSAPKDK
-152 PQAKQENTVESTPQ
+152 PQWQEQKAQKVDSDFLE
-166 NRKRFVPTDVPSP
+166 NRKRFIPTDVPSP

-186 SPIEQLLNK
+186 SPINELLDK

-201 AEKPSIAM
+201 LQETARTTSDVWTIHQPL
-209 IAKEATTNKPIEN
+209 KEATTNEANEN
-222 ILEEKEPTITPNDLH
+222 ILEEKEPPSTGHHVEIEQEFH
-237 EQLEISSLKEVPKH
+237 EPTVK
-251 SSGFEDVE
+251 
-259 VTEHSQAI
+259 
-267 VDANG
+267 
-272 KATSKQPIIF
+272 
-282 EEVEVTESSKVA
+282 
-294 FEANT
+294 
-299 DAIPKQPIT
+299 PIT
-308 FEEVAITEQSE
+308 FDADVLDEEKGVPDSAP
-319 LTDKAEK
+319 TDIVVPPTTPFARAFEDQVK
-326 ELPIPQTTS
+326 EAAMQDQTL
-335 FAVNFEA
+335 
-342 QIKDAVQQELAVEQ
+342 QQ
-356 LSADQSEIHVKEVV
+356 LSADQSEIHVKELI
-370 VEQLQI
+370 VEQVQI

-388 VQPSN
+388 VQPSSN
-393 EENEQ
+393 EEDYQMGMDEQ
-398 QVVEESSVKQEKSRI
+398 SSDAMPKEEKSRI

-420 KTDKEKWRISQQL
+420 KTDKEKWRIQQQIKMAQPIRVESNPEAVEDVLMDVTEAKEVEQSLPSVSIDTDAIQLVEPQLEEESDSQSALFSQIQGDVEYNRHENERQDL
-433 KSKVPATTEKI
+433 ITEAQSENPVEVITMAPVTTMTRVSSNEEAEIARISADEVAATTELES
-444 QNEIAVTSDDDK
+444 EIISVTEVYPEIVED
-456 IDDGALSE
+456 
-464 HVTTSSIETS
+464 
-474 SQEPFA
+474 
-480 KMTQSNNNPVITMSP
+480 SP
-495 VATMTRMPTEKQSS
+495 
-509 EADTLEVKPVSPIV
+509 VKPVENLEQV
-523 TNEIRQAEQS
+523 LEAEQ
-533 ASEADNLEGNLV
+533 E
-545 SPIVTNE
+545 
-552 IRQAEQSASEA
+552 
-563 DNLEGNLVSPI
+563 
-574 ITNEIRQAEQ
+574 
-584 LAIEVD
+584 LAV
-590 TLEENP
+590 
-596 VSPIIPN
+596 
-603 EMRQAEQPASEAD
+603 
-616 NLEGNLVSPIITN
+616 
-629 EIQQAEQTVIE
+629 
-640 VDTLEENLTPP
+640 
-651 FVANDLHQAEQTA
+651 
-664 ITVDANEE
+664 
-672 ISATLL
+672 
-678 VGTDLLHEKTI
+678 
-689 QKSNDNQN
+689 
-697 IIEEKLNDTLEI
+697 EEKAI
-709 LNIEPEKEIK
+709 PV
-719 PQKPIHV
+719 HV
-726 YQKPTDEFLEPPEEK
+726 YQKPTDEYLELPEEK
-741 TQDTEWMEQ
+741 TQDTDWMEQ

-842 SFLDS
+842 SFLES

-853 ALGLDLTGKPVTI
+853 ALGLDLTGKPVTL

-964 YNALADKNNE
+964 YNAIADKNNE

-1090 DEIEAIID
+1090 DEIEAIIE

-1113 ELLKKSEVTAEQDD
+1113 ELLKKTEVSAEQDD

-1135 VYEAGGAST
+1135 VFEQGGAST

-1167 HGFVSEARGSKPRES
+1167 HGFISEARGSKPRES
-1182 YITEQDLIAMFE
+1182 FITEEDLITMFE

>member
-1 VNWFKR
+1 MNWFKR

-152 PQAKQENTVESTPQ
+152 PQAKQENTAESTPQ

-209 IAKEATTNKPIEN
+209 NAKEATTNKPIEN

-237 EQLEISSLKEVPKH
+237 EQLEIPSLKEVPAKH

-259 VTEHSQAI
+259 VTEQNQAI

-480 KMTQSNNNPVITMSP
+480 KMTQSNNNPVITISP
-495 VATMTRMPTEKQSS
+495 VATMTPMPTEKQSS

-533 ASEADNLEGNLV
+533 ASEADNLEEN
-545 SPIVTNE
+545 P
-552 IRQAEQSASEA
+552 
-563 DNLEGNLVSPI
+563 VSPI

-584 LAIEVD
+584 PAIEVD
-590 TLEENP
+590 TVEENP
-596 VSPIIPN
+596 VSPII
-603 EMRQAEQPASEAD
+603 
-616 NLEGNLVSPIITN
+616 TN
-629 EIQQAEQTVIE
+629 KIQQAEQTVIE

-689 QKSNDNQN
+689 PESNDNQN

>member
-1 VNWFKR
+1 MNNVNWLKKQMNKFINK
-7 KLDKILNRDDYEYE
+7 DDNDYEYE
-21 EYYEEYEEQ
+21 EFYEDYEEEQ
-30 PEHQQPIKETQ
+30 SEQLHSFKETTV
-41 APTQKAFR
+41 AKQKTFR
-49 FPLIDDEPEIAQ
+49 FPLIEDEEYSVPPST
-61 PSSQSKEMF
+61 PSSKEGF
-70 NQMDDVYGQIEDLS
+70 NQMDDAYSGQIEDLS
-84 LPKHLNHQVVD
+84 LPRHLNNHIVD
-95 SRVYDIEVSGI
+95 SSVYDIEVSGI
-106 RDLLE
+106 RELLA
-111 NRSKR
+111 NRTKR
-116 TGRTTIS
+116 TGRTTITRS
-123 RVQPK
+123 QPE
-128 QEYPTKASMVF
+128 QENRSKASLVF
-139 RDAQIEAAPVLKE
+139 RDAQNELPTSHKDSNY
-152 PQAKQENTVESTPQ
+152 QVEKTDEIGLPE
-166 NRKRFVPTDVPSP
+166 NRKRFVPSDVPSP
-179 VYGFAKP
+179 VYGFSKP
-186 SPIEQLLNK
+186 SPIEQLLEK
-195 RKEEHE
+195 RKEEHDKKE
-201 AEKPSIAM
+201 LEIPTASKSL
-209 IAKEATTNKPIEN
+209 KEATTNEAIEN
-222 ILEEKEPTITPNDLH
+222 ILEEREPICAVQKDGL
-237 EQLEISSLKEVPKH
+237 EQFEIPES
-251 SSGFEDVE
+251 
-259 VTEHSQAI
+259 I
-267 VDANG
+267 
-272 KATSKQPIIF
+272 KAP
-282 EEVEVTESSKVA
+282 A
-294 FEANT
+294 
-299 DAIPKQPIT
+299 KQPIT
-308 FEEVAITEQSE
+308 FDDQLIDETNHPSDKTKSE
-319 LTDKAEK
+319 LPV
-326 ELPIPQTTS
+326 LQTTS
-335 FAVNFEA
+335 FAVEFED
-342 QIKDAVQQELAVEQ
+342 QVKEAVQHELNVEQ
-356 LSADQSEIHVKEVV
+356 LSADQSEIRVKEVV

-388 VQPSN
+388 IQPSMN
-393 EENEQ
+393 EDDVQDVLKEQ
-398 QVVEESSVKQEKSRI
+398 SLEEQSIEKKEKSGI

-420 KTDKEKWRISQQL
+420 KTDKEKWRIQQ
-433 KSKVPATTEKI
+433 KQFKNTKPTPTIVEKG
-444 QNEIAVTSDDDK
+444 QE
-456 IDDGALSE
+456 E
-464 HVTTSSIETS
+464 QE
-474 SQEPFA
+474 SQEEQEPSSELINLEADHQLVQSDKEFQHSIDLEISELETDNKIAPQSTEENEVSNQNLAPFNA
-480 KMTQSNNNPVITMSP
+480 ATESISVITMAPVTSMSN
-495 VATMTRMPTEKQSS
+495 VATLEK
-509 EADTLEVKPVSPIV
+509 
-523 TNEIRQAEQS
+523 
-533 ASEADNLEGNLV
+533 
-545 SPIVTNE
+545 
-552 IRQAEQSASEA
+552 
-563 DNLEGNLVSPI
+563 
-574 ITNEIRQAEQ
+574 
-584 LAIEVD
+584 
-590 TLEENP
+590 
-596 VSPIIPN
+596 
-603 EMRQAEQPASEAD
+603 
-616 NLEGNLVSPIITN
+616 
-629 EIQQAEQTVIE
+629 TVIDIE
-640 VDTLEENLTPP
+640 SFD
-651 FVANDLHQAEQTA
+651 
-664 ITVDANEE
+664 E
-672 ISATLL
+672 ISATTEMEVETTTEQELITKMEVETTTELELTTENENVVIPEENSVDTGEYPEQSSVLDETL
-678 VGTDLLHEKTI
+678 VEDQVMET
-689 QKSNDNQN
+689 
-697 IIEEKLNDTLEI
+697 
-709 LNIEPEKEIK
+709 PRK
-719 PQKPIHV
+719 PVHV
-726 YQKPTDEFLEPPEEK
+726 YQKPDDEFLEPPEEK

-792 IRNLAD
+792 IRNLSD

-832 VRLSEVTNSA
+832 VRLSEVTNSP
-842 SFLDS
+842 SFLES

-964 YNALADKNNE
+964 YNAIADKNNE

-1090 DEIEAIID
+1090 DEIEGIIE

-1113 ELLKKSEVTAEQDD
+1113 ELLKKTEVSAEQDD

-1135 VYEAGGAST
+1135 VYEQGGAST
-1144 SLIQRKYHIGY
+1144 SLVQRKYHIGY

-1182 YITEQDLIAMFE
+1182 YITEEDLIAMFE

>member
-1 VNWFKR
+1 MNWFK
-7 KLDKILNRDDYEYE
+7 KQINKILNKDEYEYEYE
-21 EYYEEYEEQ
+21 EFYEDYGEEQ
-30 PEHQQPIKETQ
+30 AEQLHTQQD
-41 APTQKAFR
+41 APMTKQKTFR
-49 FPLIDDEPEIAQ
+49 FPLIDDDEEGVV
-61 PSSQSKEMF
+61 SQAPPKEMF
-70 NQMDDVYGQIEDLS
+70 NQVENDDYYGQIEDLS
-84 LPKHLNHQVVD
+84 LPKHLNHHIVD
-95 SRVYDIEVSGI
+95 SSVYDVDVSGI
-106 RDLLE
+106 RDLLAS
-111 NRSKR
+111 RSKR
-116 TGRTTIS
+116 TGRKTTVKSQPVEQEHRS
-123 RVQPK
+123 R
-128 QEYPTKASMVF
+128 ASLVF
-139 RDAQIEAAPVLKE
+139 RDAQDREESIIPKTTSAPKDK
-152 PQAKQENTVESTPQ
+152 PQWQEQKAQKVDSDFLE
-166 NRKRFVPTDVPSP
+166 NRKRFIPTDVPSP

-186 SPIEQLLNK
+186 SPINELLDK

-201 AEKPSIAM
+201 LQETARTTSDVWTIHQPL
-209 IAKEATTNKPIEN
+209 KEATTNEANEN
-222 ILEEKEPTITPNDLH
+222 ILEEKEPPSTGHHVEIEQEFH
-237 EQLEISSLKEVPKH
+237 EPTVK
-251 SSGFEDVE
+251 
-259 VTEHSQAI
+259 
-267 VDANG
+267 
-272 KATSKQPIIF
+272 
-282 EEVEVTESSKVA
+282 
-294 FEANT
+294 
-299 DAIPKQPIT
+299 PIT
-308 FEEVAITEQSE
+308 FDADVLDEEKGVPDSAP
-319 LTDKAEK
+319 TDIVVPPTTPFARAFEDQVK
-326 ELPIPQTTS
+326 EAAMQDQTL
-335 FAVNFEA
+335 
-342 QIKDAVQQELAVEQ
+342 QQ
-356 LSADQSEIHVKEVV
+356 LSADQSEIHVKELI
-370 VEQLQI
+370 VEQVQI

-388 VQPSN
+388 VQPSSN
-393 EENEQ
+393 EEDYQMGMDEQ
-398 QVVEESSVKQEKSRI
+398 SSDAMPKEEKSRI

-420 KTDKEKWRISQQL
+420 KTDKEKWRIQQQIKMAQPIRVESNPEAVEDVLMDVTEAKEVEQSLPSVSIDTDAIQLVEPQLEEESDSQSALFSQIQGDVEYNRHENERQDL
-433 KSKVPATTEKI
+433 ITEAQSENPVEVITMAPVTTMTRVSSNEEAEIARISADEVAATTELES
-444 QNEIAVTSDDDK
+444 EI
-456 IDDGALSE
+456 ISE
-464 HVTTSSIETS
+464 TEVYPEIVED
-474 SQEPFA
+474 
-480 KMTQSNNNPVITMSP
+480 SP
-495 VATMTRMPTEKQSS
+495 
-509 EADTLEVKPVSPIV
+509 VKPVENLEQV
-523 TNEIRQAEQS
+523 LEAEQ
-533 ASEADNLEGNLV
+533 E
-545 SPIVTNE
+545 
-552 IRQAEQSASEA
+552 
-563 DNLEGNLVSPI
+563 
-574 ITNEIRQAEQ
+574 
-584 LAIEVD
+584 LAV
-590 TLEENP
+590 
-596 VSPIIPN
+596 
-603 EMRQAEQPASEAD
+603 
-616 NLEGNLVSPIITN
+616 
-629 EIQQAEQTVIE
+629 
-640 VDTLEENLTPP
+640 
-651 FVANDLHQAEQTA
+651 
-664 ITVDANEE
+664 
-672 ISATLL
+672 
-678 VGTDLLHEKTI
+678 
-689 QKSNDNQN
+689 
-697 IIEEKLNDTLEI
+697 EEKAI
-709 LNIEPEKEIK
+709 PV
-719 PQKPIHV
+719 HV
-726 YQKPTDEFLEPPEEK
+726 YQKPTDEYLELPEEK
-741 TQDTEWMEQ
+741 TQDTDWMEQ

-842 SFLDS
+842 SFLES

-853 ALGLDLTGKPVTI
+853 ALGLDLTGKPVTL

-964 YNALADKNNE
+964 YNAIADKNNE

-1090 DEIEAIID
+1090 DEIEAIIE

-1113 ELLKKSEVTAEQDD
+1113 ELLKKTEVSAEQDD

-1135 VYEAGGAST
+1135 VFEQGGAST

-1167 HGFVSEARGSKPRES
+1167 HGFISEARGSKPRES
-1182 YITEQDLIAMFE
+1182 FITEEDLITMFE

>member
-1 VNWFKR
+1 
-7 KLDKILNRDDYEYE
+7 
-21 EYYEEYEEQ
+21 
-30 PEHQQPIKETQ
+30 
-41 APTQKAFR
+41 
-49 FPLIDDEPEIAQ
+49 
-61 PSSQSKEMF
+61 
-70 NQMDDVYGQIEDLS
+70 
-84 LPKHLNHQVVD
+84 
-95 SRVYDIEVSGI
+95 
-106 RDLLE
+106 
-111 NRSKR
+111 
-116 TGRTTIS
+116 
-123 RVQPK
+123 
-128 QEYPTKASMVF
+128 
-139 RDAQIEAAPVLKE
+139 
-152 PQAKQENTVESTPQ
+152 
-166 NRKRFVPTDVPSP
+166 
-179 VYGFAKP
+179 
-186 SPIEQLLNK
+186 
-195 RKEEHE
+195 
-201 AEKPSIAM
+201 
-209 IAKEATTNKPIEN
+209 
-222 ILEEKEPTITPNDLH
+222 
-237 EQLEISSLKEVPKH
+237 
-251 SSGFEDVE
+251 
-259 VTEHSQAI
+259 
-267 VDANG
+267 
-272 KATSKQPIIF
+272 
-282 EEVEVTESSKVA
+282 
-294 FEANT
+294 
-299 DAIPKQPIT
+299 
-308 FEEVAITEQSE
+308 
-319 LTDKAEK
+319 
-326 ELPIPQTTS
+326 
-335 FAVNFEA
+335 
-342 QIKDAVQQELAVEQ
+342 
-356 LSADQSEIHVKEVV
+356 
-370 VEQLQI
+370 
-376 ENSTIHIGEVTV
+376 
-388 VQPSN
+388 
-393 EENEQ
+393 
-398 QVVEESSVKQEKSRI
+398 
-413 PFNVLML
+413 ML
-420 KTDKEKWRISQQL
+420 KTDKEKWRIQQQL
-433 KSKVPATTEKI
+433 KMSQPIRVKSNPEAIENALMDVTEAEEEEQSLTSECVDSDAI
-444 QNEIAVTSDDDK
+444 QLVEPQLEGENDSQSTLFSQVQEDMELPQQEEDIQDFITEHK
-456 IDDGALSE
+456 SE
-464 HVTTSSIETS
+464 DPV
-474 SQEPFA
+474 A
-480 KMTQSNNNPVITMSP
+480 VITMAP
-495 VATMTRMPTEKQSS
+495 VTTMTSVSKKERAETERIS
-509 EADTLEVKPVSPIV
+509 AD
-523 TNEIRQAEQS
+523 
-533 ASEADNLEGNLV
+533 
-545 SPIVTNE
+545 
-552 IRQAEQSASEA
+552 
-563 DNLEGNLVSPI
+563 
-574 ITNEIRQAEQ
+574 
-584 LAIEVD
+584 
-590 TLEENP
+590 
-596 VSPIIPN
+596 
-603 EMRQAEQPASEAD
+603 
-616 NLEGNLVSPIITN
+616 
-629 EIQQAEQTVIE
+629 
-640 VDTLEENLTPP
+640 
-651 FVANDLHQAEQTA
+651 
-664 ITVDANEE
+664 E
-672 ISATLL
+672 ISATTELASEI
-678 VGTDLLHEKTI
+678 VSATEVTSGIVESTPVETV
-689 QKSNDNQN
+689 DNQQQV
-697 IIEEKLNDTLEI
+697 LE
-709 LNIEPEKEIK
+709 LEPQEADKEIK
-719 PQKPIHV
+719 PVHV
-726 YQKPTDEFLEPPEEK
+726 YQKPSDGYLEPPEEK
-741 TQDTEWMEQ
+741 TQDTDWMEQ

-842 SFLDS
+842 SFLES

-853 ALGLDLTGKPVTI
+853 ALGLDLTGKPVTL

-964 YNALADKNNE
+964 YNAIADKNNE

-1090 DEIEAIID
+1090 DEIEAIIE

-1113 ELLKKSEVTAEQDD
+1113 ELLKKTEVSAEQDD

-1135 VYEAGGAST
+1135 VYEQGGAST

-1167 HGFVSEARGSKPRES
+1167 HGFISEARGSKPRES
-1182 YITEQDLIAMFE
+1182 FITEEDLITMFE

>member
-1 VNWFKR
+1 MNWFK
-7 KLDKILNRDDYEYE
+7 KQINKLLDKDEDIERYEDQYDEYEYVD
-21 EYYEEYEEQ
+21 EQ
-30 PEHQQPIKETQ
+30 DFPQQQQTDYMTQ
-41 APTQKAFR
+41 QKQRTFR
-49 FPLIDDEPEIAQ
+49 FPLIDDEEVA
-61 PSSQSKEMF
+61 PSNQTKQKEAF
-70 NQMDDVYGQIEDLS
+70 NQMDETYYGQSENLS
-84 LPKHLNHQVVD
+84 LPKHLNNHIVD
-95 SRVYDIEVSGI
+95 SSVYDVEISGI
-106 RDLLE
+106 RELLE
-111 NRSKR
+111 NRMKR
-116 TGRTTIS
+116 TGRTTITRSQSIQES
-123 RVQPK
+123 RTIARKVFSDTKSFDVPKK
-128 QEYPTKASMVF
+128 QEDTTKQQHIDNS
-139 RDAQIEAAPVLKE
+139 Q
-152 PQAKQENTVESTPQ
+152 PQ

-186 SPIEQLLNK
+186 SPIETLLKK
-195 RKEEHE
+195 RKEEQEDTTSFGKETTSNEGYENTIEEKVQIAIQEQPENSMQEHE
-201 AEKPSIAM
+201 KVQDITETVNEQALTFDQFEFEDGMEVKDAP
-209 IAKEATTNKPIEN
+209 NKPIM
-222 ILEEKEPTITPNDLH
+222 
-237 EQLEISSLKEVPKH
+237 VPKT
-251 SSGFEDVE
+251 STFAVDFEDQVKA
-259 VTEHSQAI
+259 AI
-267 VDANG
+267 
-272 KATSKQPIIF
+272 
-282 EEVEVTESSKVA
+282 
-294 FEANT
+294 
-299 DAIPKQPIT
+299 
-308 FEEVAITEQSE
+308 
-319 LTDKAEK
+319 
-326 ELPIPQTTS
+326 
-335 FAVNFEA
+335 
-342 QIKDAVQQELAVEQ
+342 QQELAVEQ
-356 LSADQSEIHVKEVV
+356 LSADEADIRVNEVI
-370 VEQLQI
+370 VEQVQI
-376 ENSTIHIGEVTV
+376 ENSTINIGGVTV
-388 VQPSN
+388 VQPAST
-393 EENEQ
+393 ESDVQ
-398 QVVEESSVKQEKSRI
+398 DDVEEQSIEHIPVQEKSRI

-420 KTDKEKWRISQQL
+420 KSDKEKWLTRQQKQL
-433 KSKVPATTEKI
+433 EKPSVNEEVESPITSPILPDVTAETTDIIVEEPNQI
-444 QNEIAVTSDDDK
+444 N
-456 IDDGALSE
+456 
-464 HVTTSSIETS
+464 VTT
-474 SQEPFA
+474 PFIQV
-480 KMTQSNNNPVITMSP
+480 QSPKATLPNNHAPEAVSVITMAP
-495 VATMTRMPTEKQSS
+495 VATLERPAIQMLVEDEVSATTMMAEEQQLNPIVQEPHIFPDDATIKTETIPEVVEEESVWEETTKDVEIPVI
-509 EADTLEVKPVSPIV
+509 EAKEVEKPVKPV
-523 TNEIRQAEQS
+523 
-533 ASEADNLEGNLV
+533 
-545 SPIVTNE
+545 
-552 IRQAEQSASEA
+552 
-563 DNLEGNLVSPI
+563 
-574 ITNEIRQAEQ
+574 
-584 LAIEVD
+584 
-590 TLEENP
+590 P
-596 VSPIIPN
+596 VY
-603 EMRQAEQPASEAD
+603 
-616 NLEGNLVSPIITN
+616 
-629 EIQQAEQTVIE
+629 
-640 VDTLEENLTPP
+640 
-651 FVANDLHQAEQTA
+651 H
-664 ITVDANEE
+664 
-672 ISATLL
+672 
-678 VGTDLLHEKTI
+678 
-689 QKSNDNQN
+689 
-697 IIEEKLNDTLEI
+697 
-709 LNIEPEKEIK
+709 
-719 PQKPIHV
+719 
-726 YQKPTDEFLEPPEEK
+726 KPTDEFLEPPEEK
-741 TQDTEWMEQ
+741 TQDTDWMEA
-750 QGDTLV
+750 QGQTLV
-756 EALSYFQVSAQIESI
+756 ESLSYFQVSAQIESI

-842 SFLDS
+842 SFLES

-964 YNALADKNNE
+964 YNAIADKNNE

-1090 DEIEAIID
+1090 DEIETIIEY
-1098 HVREQGEPDYIFDQE
+1098 VRGQGDPDYIFDQE
-1113 ELLKKSEVTAEQDD
+1113 ELLKKTEVSADQDD

-1135 VYEAGGAST
+1135 VYEQGGAST

-1167 HGFVSEARGSKPRES
+1167 NGFVSEARGSKPRES
-1182 YITEQDLIAMFE
+1182 FITEQDLVAMFE

>member
-1 VNWFKR
+1 MTK
-7 KLDKILNRDDYEYE
+7 
-21 EYYEEYEEQ
+21 
-30 PEHQQPIKETQ
+30 
-41 APTQKAFR
+41 QKTFR
-49 FPLIDDEPEIAQ
+49 FPLIDDDEEGVV
-61 PSSQSKEMF
+61 SQAPPKEMF
-70 NQMDDVYGQIEDLS
+70 NQVENDDYYGQIEDLS
-84 LPKHLNHQVVD
+84 LPKHLNHHIVD
-95 SRVYDIEVSGI
+95 SSVYDVDVSGI
-106 RDLLE
+106 RDLLAS
-111 NRSKR
+111 RSKR
-116 TGRTTIS
+116 TGRKTTVKSQPVEQEHRS
-123 RVQPK
+123 R
-128 QEYPTKASMVF
+128 ASLVF
-139 RDAQIEAAPVLKE
+139 RDAQDREESIIPKTTSAPKDK
-152 PQAKQENTVESTPQ
+152 PQWQEQKAQKVDSDFLE
-166 NRKRFVPTDVPSP
+166 NRKRFIPTDVPSP

-186 SPIEQLLNK
+186 SPINELLDK

-201 AEKPSIAM
+201 LQETARTTSDVWTIHQPL
-209 IAKEATTNKPIEN
+209 KEATTNEANEN
-222 ILEEKEPTITPNDLH
+222 ILEEKEPPSTGHHVEIEQEFH
-237 EQLEISSLKEVPKH
+237 EPTVK
-251 SSGFEDVE
+251 
-259 VTEHSQAI
+259 
-267 VDANG
+267 
-272 KATSKQPIIF
+272 
-282 EEVEVTESSKVA
+282 
-294 FEANT
+294 
-299 DAIPKQPIT
+299 PIT
-308 FEEVAITEQSE
+308 FDADVLDEEKGVPDSAP
-319 LTDKAEK
+319 TDIVVPPTTPFARAFEDQVK
-326 ELPIPQTTS
+326 EAAMQDQTL
-335 FAVNFEA
+335 
-342 QIKDAVQQELAVEQ
+342 QQ
-356 LSADQSEIHVKEVV
+356 LSADQSEIHVKELI
-370 VEQLQI
+370 VEQVQI

-388 VQPSN
+388 VQPSSN
-393 EENEQ
+393 EEDYQMGMDEQ
-398 QVVEESSVKQEKSRI
+398 SSDAMPKEEKSRI

-420 KTDKEKWRISQQL
+420 KTDKEKWRIQQQIKMAQPIRVESNPEAVEDVLMDVTEAKEVEQSLPSVSIDTDAIQLVEPQLEEESDSQSALFSQIQGDVEYNRHENERQDL
-433 KSKVPATTEKI
+433 ITEAQSENPVEVITMAPVTTMTRVSSNEEAEIARISADEVAATTELES
-444 QNEIAVTSDDDK
+444 EIISVTEVHPEIVEDF
-456 IDDGALSE
+456 
-464 HVTTSSIETS
+464 
-474 SQEPFA
+474 P
-480 KMTQSNNNPVITMSP
+480 
-495 VATMTRMPTEKQSS
+495 
-509 EADTLEVKPVSPIV
+509 VKPVENLEQV
-523 TNEIRQAEQS
+523 LEAEQ
-533 ASEADNLEGNLV
+533 E
-545 SPIVTNE
+545 
-552 IRQAEQSASEA
+552 
-563 DNLEGNLVSPI
+563 
-574 ITNEIRQAEQ
+574 
-584 LAIEVD
+584 LAV
-590 TLEENP
+590 
-596 VSPIIPN
+596 
-603 EMRQAEQPASEAD
+603 
-616 NLEGNLVSPIITN
+616 
-629 EIQQAEQTVIE
+629 
-640 VDTLEENLTPP
+640 
-651 FVANDLHQAEQTA
+651 
-664 ITVDANEE
+664 
-672 ISATLL
+672 
-678 VGTDLLHEKTI
+678 
-689 QKSNDNQN
+689 
-697 IIEEKLNDTLEI
+697 EEKAI
-709 LNIEPEKEIK
+709 PV
-719 PQKPIHV
+719 HV
-726 YQKPTDEFLEPPEEK
+726 YQKPTDEYLELPEEK
-741 TQDTEWMEQ
+741 TQDTDWMEQ

-842 SFLDS
+842 SFLES

-853 ALGLDLTGKPVTI
+853 ALGLDLTGKPVTL

-964 YNALADKNNE
+964 YNAIADKNNE

-1090 DEIEAIID
+1090 DEIEAIIE

-1113 ELLKKSEVTAEQDD
+1113 ELLKKTEVSAEQDD

-1135 VYEAGGAST
+1135 VFEQGGAST

-1167 HGFVSEARGSKPRES
+1167 HGFISEARGSKPRES
-1182 YITEQDLIAMFE
+1182 FITEEDLITMFE

>member
-1 VNWFKR
+1 MNWFK
-7 KLDKILNRDDYEYE
+7 KQINKILNKDEYEYEYE
-21 EYYEEYEEQ
+21 EFYEDYGEEQ
-30 PEHQQPIKETQ
+30 AEQLHTQQD
-41 APTQKAFR
+41 APMTKQKTFR
-49 FPLIDDEPEIAQ
+49 FPLIDDDEEGVV
-61 PSSQSKEMF
+61 SQAPPKEMF
-70 NQMDDVYGQIEDLS
+70 NQVENDDYYGQIEDLS
-84 LPKHLNHQVVD
+84 LPKHLNHHIVD
-95 SRVYDIEVSGI
+95 SSVYDVDVSGI
-106 RDLLE
+106 RDLLAS
-111 NRSKR
+111 RSKR
-116 TGRTTIS
+116 TGRKTTVKSQPVEQEHRS
-123 RVQPK
+123 R
-128 QEYPTKASMVF
+128 ASLVF
-139 RDAQIEAAPVLKE
+139 RDAQDREESIIPKTTSAPKDK
-152 PQAKQENTVESTPQ
+152 PQWQEQKAQKVDSDFLE
-166 NRKRFVPTDVPSP
+166 NRKRFIPTDVPSP

-186 SPIEQLLNK
+186 SPINELLDK

-201 AEKPSIAM
+201 LQETARTTSDVWTIHQPL
-209 IAKEATTNKPIEN
+209 KEATTNEANEN
-222 ILEEKEPTITPNDLH
+222 ILEEKEPPSTGHHVEIEQEFH
-237 EQLEISSLKEVPKH
+237 EPT
-251 SSGFEDVE
+251 VE
-259 VTEHSQAI
+259 
-267 VDANG
+267 
-272 KATSKQPIIF
+272 
-282 EEVEVTESSKVA
+282 
-294 FEANT
+294 
-299 DAIPKQPIT
+299 PIT
-308 FEEVAITEQSE
+308 FDADVLDEEKGVPDSAP
-319 LTDKAEK
+319 TDIVVPPTTPFARAFEDQVK
-326 ELPIPQTTS
+326 EAAMQDQTL
-335 FAVNFEA
+335 
-342 QIKDAVQQELAVEQ
+342 QQ
-356 LSADQSEIHVKEVV
+356 LSADQSEIHVKELI
-370 VEQLQI
+370 VEQVQI

-388 VQPSN
+388 VQPSSN
-393 EENEQ
+393 EEDYQMGMDEQ
-398 QVVEESSVKQEKSRI
+398 SSDAMPKEEKSRI

-420 KTDKEKWRISQQL
+420 KTDKEKWRIQQQIKMAQPIRVESNPEAVEDVLMDVTEAKEVEQSLPSVSIDTDAIQLVEPQLEEESDSQSALFSQIQGDVEYNRHENERQDL
-433 KSKVPATTEKI
+433 ITEAQSENPVEVITMAPVTTMTRVSSNEEAEIARICADEVAATTELES
-444 QNEIAVTSDDDK
+444 EIISVTEVHTEIVED
-456 IDDGALSE
+456 
-464 HVTTSSIETS
+464 
-474 SQEPFA
+474 
-480 KMTQSNNNPVITMSP
+480 SP
-495 VATMTRMPTEKQSS
+495 
-509 EADTLEVKPVSPIV
+509 VKPVENLEQV
-523 TNEIRQAEQS
+523 LEAEQ
-533 ASEADNLEGNLV
+533 EL
-545 SPIVTNE
+545 
-552 IRQAEQSASEA
+552 
-563 DNLEGNLVSPI
+563 
-574 ITNEIRQAEQ
+574 
-584 LAIEVD
+584 
-590 TLEENP
+590 P
-596 VSPIIPN
+596 V
-603 EMRQAEQPASEAD
+603 
-616 NLEGNLVSPIITN
+616 
-629 EIQQAEQTVIE
+629 
-640 VDTLEENLTPP
+640 
-651 FVANDLHQAEQTA
+651 
-664 ITVDANEE
+664 
-672 ISATLL
+672 
-678 VGTDLLHEKTI
+678 
-689 QKSNDNQN
+689 
-697 IIEEKLNDTLEI
+697 EEKAI
-709 LNIEPEKEIK
+709 PV
-719 PQKPIHV
+719 HV
-726 YQKPTDEFLEPPEEK
+726 YQKPTDEYLELPEEK
-741 TQDTEWMEQ
+741 TQDTDWMEQ

-842 SFLDS
+842 SFLES

-853 ALGLDLTGKPVTI
+853 ALGLDLTGKPVTL

-964 YNALADKNNE
+964 YNAIADKNNE

-1090 DEIEAIID
+1090 DEIEAIIE

-1113 ELLKKSEVTAEQDD
+1113 ELLKKTEVSAEQDD

-1135 VYEAGGAST
+1135 VFEQGGAST

-1167 HGFVSEARGSKPRES
+1167 HGFISEARGSKPRES
-1182 YITEQDLIAMFE
+1182 FITEEDLITMFE

>member
-1 VNWFKR
+1 MNWFK
-7 KLDKILNRDDYEYE
+7 KQIDKIINRDDYEYE
-21 EYYEEYEEQ
+21 YEDDYEYENYQEQ
-30 PEHQQPIKETQ
+30 HEQQQSLKEIPETKQR
-41 APTQKAFR
+41 AFR
-49 FPLIDDEPEIAQ
+49 FPLIEDEEIE
-61 PSSQSKEMF
+61 PLTEPKETF
-70 NQMDDVYGQIEDLS
+70 NQMEDTYYGQIEDLS
-84 LPKHLNHQVVD
+84 LPKHLHNHIVD
-95 SRVYDIEVSGI
+95 SRVYDVEVSGI
-106 RDLLE
+106 RELLE
-111 NRSKR
+111 NRTKR
-116 TGRTTIS
+116 TGRTTITRS
-123 RVQPK
+123 QPE
-128 QEYPTKASMVF
+128 QENLPKARMVF
-139 RDAQIEAAPVLKE
+139 RDAQYEPVKQKETTPKKE
-152 PQAKQENTVESTPQ
+152 PTVESTLPP

-186 SPIEQLLNK
+186 SPIEHLLNK
-195 RKEEHE
+195 RKEEND
-201 AEKPSIAM
+201 AEMPSSPTSV
-209 IAKEATTNKPIEN
+209 KEATTNEAIEN
-222 ILEEKEPTITPNDLH
+222 ILVEKVPSLTPNDVNN
-237 EQLEISSLKEVPKH
+237 QVKE
-251 SSGFEDVE
+251 SN
-259 VTEHSQAI
+259 VTEATSHQTITVDEVQAI
-267 VDANG
+267 ENQSISFDEEYEE
-272 KATSKQPIIF
+272 KKQPILF
-282 EEVEVTESSKVA
+282 VEGQNEEKH
-294 FEANT
+294 
-299 DAIPKQPIT
+299 PIT
-308 FEEVAITEQSE
+308 FDEVQEEEMIQT
-319 LTDKAEK
+319 K
-326 ELPIPQTTS
+326 EFTNMAVPPTTS
-335 FAVNFEA
+335 FAVGFEE
-342 QIKDAVQQELAVEQ
+342 QVKEAVQQELALDQ
-356 LSADQSEIHVKEVV
+356 LSANESDIHVKEVI
-370 VEQLQI
+370 VEQVQI

-388 VQPSN
+388 VQPTAD
-393 EENEQ
+393 EDVEQ
-398 QVVEESSVKQEKSRI
+398 EVLAEPVDKAAIKQEKSRI

-420 KTDKEKWRISQQL
+420 KTDKEKWQHRQQL
-433 KSKVPATTEKI
+433 KDTAPFTPDENQHKTETTAM
-444 QNEIAVTSDDDK
+444 NEIESPGEK
-456 IDDGALSE
+456 SE
-464 HVTTSSIETS
+464 PTSSFMVNETELTPLNTGS
-474 SQEPFA
+474 INAAME
-480 KMTQSNNNPVITMSP
+480 KVTEITMSS
-495 VATMTRMPTEKQSS
+495 VATM
-509 EADTLEVKPVSPIV
+509 
-523 TNEIRQAEQS
+523 IRPSTVENTVM
-533 ASEADNLEGNLV
+533 ELEG
-545 SPIVTNE
+545 
-552 IRQAEQSASEA
+552 A
-563 DNLEGNLVSPI
+563 D
-574 ITNEIRQAEQ
+574 
-584 LAIEVD
+584 
-590 TLEENP
+590 
-596 VSPIIPN
+596 
-603 EMRQAEQPASEAD
+603 
-616 NLEGNLVSPIITN
+616 
-629 EIQQAEQTVIE
+629 
-640 VDTLEENLTPP
+640 
-651 FVANDLHQAEQTA
+651 
-664 ITVDANEE
+664 E
-672 ISATLL
+672 ISATSLMDSELIVDPAL
-678 VGTDLLHEKTI
+678 V
-689 QKSNDNQN
+689 
-697 IIEEKLNDTLEI
+697 EEKIDVPNVMGDTEVVEENSQEQCPI
-709 LNIEPEKEIK
+709 AEAVPEKEEPVVASPK
-719 PQKPIHV
+719 PVKVYHKPGEE
-726 YQKPTDEFLEPPEEK
+726 YLEPPEEK

-842 SFLDS
+842 SFLES

-1113 ELLKKSEVTAEQDD
+1113 ELLKKIEVSAEQDD

-1135 VYEAGGAST
+1135 VYDQGGAST

>member
-1 VNWFKR
+1 MNWFK
-7 KLDKILNRDDYEYE
+7 KQISKFINKEDEDYEYE
-21 EYYEEYEEQ
+21 EYYEDYGEVQSEQ
-30 PEHQQPIKETQ
+30 LH
-41 APTQKAFR
+41 TQKEPPISKQKTFR
-49 FPLIDDEPEIAQ
+49 FPLIDDDEGEA
-61 PSSQSKEMF
+61 SYTSSKEMF
-70 NQMDDVYGQIEDLS
+70 DQMEDDDYGQIGDLS
-84 LPKHLNHQVVD
+84 LPKHLNHHIVD
-95 SRVYDIEVSGI
+95 SSVYDVEVSGI
-106 RDLLE
+106 RDLLA

-116 TGRTTIS
+116 TGRKTTMKSQPSEQEFRS
-123 RVQPK
+123 R
-128 QEYPTKASMVF
+128 ASLVF
-139 RDAQIEAAPVLKE
+139 RDAQNETATISPMTAPAPKE
-152 PQAKQENTVESTPQ
+152 KSQRKEQKVESIMPE

-186 SPIEQLLNK
+186 SPIKELLDK
-195 RKEEHE
+195 RKEEY
-201 AEKPSIAM
+201 EKQETDVQAVEKVTVAKPL
-209 IAKEATTNKPIEN
+209 KEATTNEVNEN
-222 ILEEKEPTITPNDLH
+222 ILEEKEPASTNQT
-237 EQLEISSLKEVPKH
+237 V
-251 SSGFEDVE
+251 
-259 VTEHSQAI
+259 VTEHHEIIQ
-267 VDANG
+267 
-272 KATSKQPIIF
+272 SKEILTVSEPIIF
-282 EEVEVTESSKVA
+282 EEELLVEENDDKENLSSNVA
-294 FEANT
+294 
-299 DAIPKQPIT
+299 
-308 FEEVAITEQSE
+308 V
-319 LTDKAEK
+319 
-326 ELPIPQTTS
+326 PQTTS
-335 FAVNFEA
+335 FAMDFEG
-342 QIKDAVQQELAVEQ
+342 QEKEAVVQDQTVQQ
-356 LSADQSEIHVKEVV
+356 LSANQSEIHVKEMI
-370 VEQLQI
+370 VEQVQI

-388 VQPSN
+388 VQPSMDDQSPDTASK
-393 EENEQ
+393 ED
-398 QVVEESSVKQEKSRI
+398 KSRI

-420 KTDKEKWRISQQL
+420 KTDKEKWRIQQQL
-433 KSKVPATTEKI
+433 KMAHQPIRVESKPETEKNKLVDVMPEKSSSLDSMTTNEMSVSPSKDDNDFHMTENI
-444 QNEIAVTSDDDK
+444 QLQV
-456 IDDGALSE
+456 DGTVQLDIKDEVES
-464 HVTTSSIETS
+464 VTTKSNVE
-474 SQEPFA
+474 EPIA
-480 KMTQSNNNPVITMSP
+480 VITMAP
-495 VATMTRMPTEKQSS
+495 VTSMSS
-509 EADTLEVKPVSPIV
+509 IS
-523 TNEIRQAEQS
+523 TNEKIEIEKTA
-533 ASEADNLEGNLV
+533 AD
-545 SPIVTNE
+545 
-552 IRQAEQSASEA
+552 
-563 DNLEGNLVSPI
+563 
-574 ITNEIRQAEQ
+574 
-584 LAIEVD
+584 
-590 TLEENP
+590 
-596 VSPIIPN
+596 
-603 EMRQAEQPASEAD
+603 
-616 NLEGNLVSPIITN
+616 
-629 EIQQAEQTVIE
+629 
-640 VDTLEENLTPP
+640 
-651 FVANDLHQAEQTA
+651 
-664 ITVDANEE
+664 E
-672 ISATLL
+672 ISAT
-678 VGTDLLHEKTI
+678 
-689 QKSNDNQN
+689 
-697 IIEEKLNDTLEI
+697 IEPKLELEPE
-709 LNIEPEKEIK
+709 LELASEREQVSEPELAIEPEVVSEIIEHASVESVENQVVEAELPAK
-719 PQKPIHV
+719 PAHV
-726 YQKPTDEFLEPPEEK
+726 YQKPTDEYLEPPEEK
-741 TQDTEWMEQ
+741 TQDTDWMEQ

-832 VRLSEVTNSA
+832 VRLSEVTNSP
-842 SFLDS
+842 SFVES

-853 ALGLDLTGKPVTI
+853 ALGLDLTGKPVTL

-964 YNALADKNNE
+964 FNAIADKNNE

-1090 DEIEAIID
+1090 DEIESIIE

-1113 ELLKKSEVTAEQDD
+1113 ELLKKTEVSAEQDD

-1135 VYEAGGAST
+1135 VYEQGGAST

-1182 YITEQDLIAMFE
+1182 YITEEDLITMFE

>member
-1 VNWFKR
+1 M
-7 KLDKILNRDDYEYE
+7 DKFLNKDDNDYEYE
-21 EYYEEYEEQ
+21 EFYEDYEEEQ
-30 PEHQQPIKETQ
+30 SEQLHSYKETTV
-41 APTQKAFR
+41 AKQKTFR
-49 FPLIDDEPEIAQ
+49 FPLIEDEEFSAS
-61 PSSQSKEMF
+61 PSTPPSKEAF
-70 NQMDDVYGQIEDLS
+70 NQMDDAYSGQIEDLS
-84 LPKHLNHQVVD
+84 LPRHLNNHIVD
-95 SRVYDIEVSGI
+95 SSVYDIEVSGI
-106 RDLLE
+106 RDLLA
-111 NRSKR
+111 NRTKR
-116 TGRTTIS
+116 TGRTTITRS
-123 RVQPK
+123 QPE
-128 QEYPTKASMVF
+128 QENRSKASLVF
-139 RDAQIEAAPVLKE
+139 RDAQNELSKSPKE
-152 PQAKQENTVESTPQ
+152 TNYQLEKADESFLPE
-166 NRKRFVPTDVPSP
+166 NRKRFVPSDVPSP
-179 VYGFAKP
+179 VYGFSKP
-186 SPIEQLLNK
+186 SPIEHLLEK
-195 RKEEHE
+195 RKEEHDKKE
-201 AEKPSIAM
+201 LEIPTASKPI
-209 IAKEATTNKPIEN
+209 KEATTNEAIEN
-222 ILEEKEPTITPNDLH
+222 ILEEKRPISEVRKDES
-237 EQLEISSLKEVPKH
+237 EQLEI
-251 SSGFEDVE
+251 
-259 VTEHSQAI
+259 TETI
-267 VDANG
+267 
-272 KATSKQPIIF
+272 
-282 EEVEVTESSKVA
+282 
-294 FEANT
+294 EAP
-299 DAIPKQPIT
+299 AKQPIT
-308 FEEVAITEQSE
+308 FEDK
-319 LTDKAEK
+319 LTDETNQHSDKTTT
-326 ELPIPQTTS
+326 ELPVPQTTS
-335 FAVNFEA
+335 FAVEFEN
-342 QIKDAVQQELAVEQ
+342 QVKEAVQHELNVEQ

-370 VEQLQI
+370 VEQVQF

-388 VQPSN
+388 VQPPMN
-393 EENEQ
+393 EDDKQ
-398 QVVEESSVKQEKSRI
+398 DVLQEKSLEVQSVEKKEKSGI

-420 KTDKEKWRISQQL
+420 KTDKEKWRIQQQL
-433 KSKVPATTEKI
+433 K
-444 QNEIAVTSDDDK
+444 
-456 IDDGALSE
+456 
-464 HVTTSSIETS
+464 VTTPTSTIVEKGREEQETS
-474 SQEPFA
+474 SELIILDAEPQLVPLNNELPQSIDLEISELELDNNVAPQSTEENEVAIENTTPFDKEQVSQSIDIEIGELELDNKIA
-480 KMTQSNNNPVITMSP
+480 TQTTEENEVLNQNTAPFKDATESVSVISMAPVTSMSNVL
-495 VATMTRMPTEKQSS
+495 
-509 EADTLEVKPVSPIV
+509 TLEK
-523 TNEIRQAEQS
+523 
-533 ASEADNLEGNLV
+533 
-545 SPIVTNE
+545 
-552 IRQAEQSASEA
+552 
-563 DNLEGNLVSPI
+563 
-574 ITNEIRQAEQ
+574 
-584 LAIEVD
+584 
-590 TLEENP
+590 
-596 VSPIIPN
+596 
-603 EMRQAEQPASEAD
+603 
-616 NLEGNLVSPIITN
+616 
-629 EIQQAEQTVIE
+629 TVIDVE
-640 VDTLEENLTPP
+640 SID
-651 FVANDLHQAEQTA
+651 
-664 ITVDANEE
+664 E
-672 ISATLL
+672 ISATTEMEVETTTEQELTTENIDTHIYIPEENSIDTEDYPEQPSKLDETL
-678 VGTDLLHEKTI
+678 VED
-689 QKSNDNQN
+689 QV
-697 IIEEKLNDTLEI
+697 
-709 LNIEPEKEIK
+709 KETPRK
-719 PQKPIHV
+719 PVHV
-726 YQKPTDEFLEPPEEK
+726 YQKPDDEFLEPPEEK

-792 IRNLAD
+792 IRNLSD

-842 SFLDS
+842 SFLES

-964 YNALADKNNE
+964 YNAIADKNND

-1053 TILDG
+1053 TILDA

-1090 DEIEAIID
+1090 DEIEAIIE

-1113 ELLKKSEVTAEQDD
+1113 ELLKKTEVSAEQDE

-1135 VYEAGGAST
+1135 VYEQGGAST

-1182 YITEQDLIAMFE
+1182 YITEEDLIAMFE